1 MLRVYTGRGRLM
13 QAALSELLRRADART
28 QLVVVPK
35 QLTLQTERTL
45 LRDLNQRGSF
55 QIQVLSPERLCA
67 RIFDAAGQPE
77 GVRVDDRG
85 RVMLVRAAVRAA
97 GENLTLYRG
106 AERRRGFPERCAAQ
120 LERIRQAGVT
130 ADTLRA
136 CAADLSGTAR
146 LKLNDLS
153 YILEAYDVLI
163 KDRYQ
168 DGTSEFNAAIA
179 RAGEAAFL
187 RECAVWFH
195 GFDMMPPTLHGLI
208 ASVSAVTDAGLLL
221 PLENDERARDF
232 DAFLPMFRAL
242 EQLSIAARRLGAPM
256 ERVDVEEAENGDAA
270 RNGSAPAAPARELP
284 RTAAAIPSADASL
297 PQESARS
304 SAMSAAEHND
314 AHSRAAATLAA
325 EIPASPTFSPS
336 TSEIHLGGATA
347 FSSSGKSHRP
357 RLLVSVPPRKADLRR
372 LERELFA
379 FPAEPSA
386 GRAQSVQ
393 LTLLRDPKEECRF
406 AAALTRRL
414 VRQRGWRW
422 DDVTLLLRDPDAY
435 DAPLRAAFADYGVPL
450 FLSSSRSA
458 ARHAAPEFLLTA
470 LKALEKGFPAD
481 EMLALLR
488 TGMSPLNDDEADRF
502 SNYIVR
508 WGLRG
513 NRFLRPL
520 QRGTQAELDALEP
533 LRARL
538 AEPLVRLRDRLRR
551 SQTLTQQ
558 LTALFGLLTDAEVY
572 SKIQA
577 RMARLCE
584 ANLREIAGEEGQVWN
599 RMLGAMDQM
608 QALMGDAKLSMAE
621 LRETLT
627 ESLSAAV
634 LKPLPQSG
642 DAVLAQS
649 MDRACARPSKAIL
662 ILGAADRPVNDD
674 EGLLTP
680 SQKRVLS
687 DFAHA
692 YLGPDDADLSRLR
705 RFYLKSS
712 LGMATDYVSL
722 SCPLS
727 GSDGAA
733 QRPGAIFALIE
744 ALFPG
749 TQTRGGVAG
758 EPALERML
766 RSAPGA
772 ALSMAGRALCA
783 EAEGV
788 PLPEIDAS
796 ALSALRRSDAPAAK
810 TGLRRLSQAL
820 SRAESA
826 DALSPAAARA
836 LYGALSSLSIT
847 RLERFAAC
855 PFAFF
860 AQYGLKPERVDPFEL
875 NAKDEGTFFHSAV
888 NEFLLRS
895 MDDLGELTAEAA
907 GTRMDAVS
915 DLLLDAMRAS
925 GPLGDSAVALAERR
939 RLKSTAR
946 VCAAVLAEHMRGSRF
961 HTAALEQSFGRE
973 DGKKA
978 LTLPGGCVLEGRID
992 RIDEWRDGKTDYL
1005 RVIDFKRGGKSLK
1018 LSEAYYGLRLQLP
1031 IYLAAAQRRR
1041 DALSAGVYYF
1051 TLDEGIVDVQS
1062 ADPGA
1067 VEAERR
1073 KLFRMEGLMPGDPE
1087 LLKALSPA
1095 PADVLKLRTT
1105 ASGAL
1110 YKGSVTAEESDYRA
1124 LTECALRRAGEHL
1137 SRIRSGECAAA
1148 PARIEQ
1154 SNPCAWCDWHKIC
1167 LFDDRLDGARARKF
1181 KALPMDEALLK
1192 IKAENGAEEPEKL

>member
-1 MLRVYTGRGRLM
+1 MLRVYTGRGRLI

-153 YILEAYDVLI
+153 YILEAYCTLI
-163 KDRYQ
+163 EDRYQ
-168 DGTSEFNAAIA
+168 DGTSEFNAAILRA
-179 RAGEAAFL
+179 REAAFL

-208 ASVSAVTDAGLLL
+208 ASVGAVTDAGLLL
-221 PLENDERARDF
+221 PLENDEHARDF

-242 EQLSIAARRLGAPM
+242 EQLSIAAKRLSAPM
-256 ERVDVEEAENGDAA
+256 ERVDVEEA
-270 RNGSAPAAPARELP
+270 
-284 RTAAAIPSADASL
+284 
-297 PQESARS
+297 
-304 SAMSAAEHND
+304 AAED
-314 AHSRAAATLAA
+314 GVPPEHS
-325 EIPASPTFSPS
+325 SP
-336 TSEIHLGGATA
+336 
-347 FSSSGKSHRP
+347 RP
-357 RLLVSVPPRKADLRR
+357 RLRVSVPPRKADLRR

-488 TGMSPLNDDEADRF
+488 TGMSPLSDDEADRF

-572 SKIQA
+572 SKIQT

-662 ILGAADRPVNDD
+662 ILGAADRPVSDD

-733 QRPGAIFALIE
+733 QRPGAMFALIE

-766 RSAPGA
+766 RGAPGA

-796 ALSALRRSDAPAAK
+796 ALSALRRSDAPAARA
-810 TGLRRLSQAL
+810 GLRRLSQAL

-836 LYGALSSLSIT
+836 LYGALGSLSVT

-973 DGKKA
+973 DGKRA

-992 RIDEWRDGKTDYL
+992 RIDEWRDGETDYL

-1031 IYLAAAQRRR
+1031 VYLAAAQRRR

-1051 TLDEGIVDVQS
+1051 TLDEGIVDLQS

-1073 KLFRMEGLMPGDPE
+1073 KRFRMEGLMPSDPE

-1095 PADVLKLRTT
+1095 PAEVLKLRTT
-1105 ASGAL
+1105 ASGAP
-1110 YKGSVTAEESDYRA
+1110 YKGIVTAEESDYRA
-1124 LTECALRRAGEHL
+1124 LTECALRRAEEHL

-1148 PARIEQ
+1148 PARMEQ

-1167 LFDDRLDGARARKF
+1167 LFDDRLDGARARRLKS
-1181 KALPMDEALLK
+1181 LQPDEAMLK
-1192 IKAENGAEEPEKL
+1192 IKAENDGESREKL

>member
-153 YILEAYDVLI
+153 YILEAYGALI
-163 KDRYQ
+163 EDRYQ
-168 DGTSEFNAAIA
+168 DGTSEFNAAILRA
-179 RAGEAAFL
+179 REAAFL

-208 ASVSAVTDAGLLL
+208 ASVGAVTDAGLLL
-221 PLENDERARDF
+221 PLENDEHARDF

-242 EQLSIAARRLGAPM
+242 EQLSIAAKRLGAPM
-256 ERVDVEEAENGDAA
+256 ERVDVEEA
-270 RNGSAPAAPARELP
+270 
-284 RTAAAIPSADASL
+284 AAAEDASHEHFRE
-297 PQESARS
+297 PPEHS
-304 SAMSAAEHND
+304 S
-314 AHSRAAATLAA
+314 
-325 EIPASPTFSPS
+325 
-336 TSEIHLGGATA
+336 
-347 FSSSGKSHRP
+347 P

-488 TGMSPLNDDEADRF
+488 TGMSPLSDDEADRF

-520 QRGTQAELDALEP
+520 QRGAQAELDALEP

-733 QRPGAIFALIE
+733 QRPGAMFALIE

-788 PLPEIDAS
+788 PLPAMDAS
-796 ALSALRRSDAPAAK
+796 ALSALRRSGAPAAK
-810 TGLRRLSQAL
+810 AGLMRLSQAL

-836 LYGALSSLSIT
+836 LYGALGSLSVT

-875 NAKDEGTFFHSAV
+875 NTKDEGTFFHSAV

-973 DGKKA
+973 DGKRA

-992 RIDEWRDGKTDYL
+992 RIDEWRDGATDYL

-1051 TLDEGIVDVQS
+1051 TLDEGIVDLQNS
-1062 ADPGA
+1062 DPGA

-1073 KLFRMEGLMPGDPE
+1073 KRFRMEGLMPSDPE

-1095 PADVLKLRTT
+1095 PAEVLKLRTT
-1105 ASGAL
+1105 ASGAP

-1124 LTECALRRAGEHL
+1124 LTECALRRAEEHL

-1148 PARIEQ
+1148 PARMEQ
-1154 SNPCAWCDWHKIC
+1154 SNPCTWCDWHKIC
-1167 LFDDRLDGARARKF
+1167 LFDDRLDGARARRLKS
-1181 KALPMDEALLK
+1181 LQPDEAMLK
-1192 IKAENGAEEPEKL
+1192 IKSESDGESREKL

>member
-153 YILEAYDVLI
+153 YILEAYGALI
-163 KDRYQ
+163 EDRYQ
-168 DGTSEFNAAIA
+168 DGTSEFNAAILRA
-179 RAGEAAFL
+179 REAAFL

-208 ASVSAVTDAGLLL
+208 ASVGAVTDAGLLL
-221 PLENDERARDF
+221 PLENDERTRDF

-242 EQLSIAARRLGAPM
+242 EQLSIAAKRLGAPM
-256 ERVDVEEAENGDAA
+256 ERVDVEEA
-270 RNGSAPAAPARELP
+270 
-284 RTAAAIPSADASL
+284 
-297 PQESARS
+297 
-304 SAMSAAEHND
+304 AAEEDTSHEHFREPPE
-314 AHSRAAATLAA
+314 HS
-325 EIPASPTFSPS
+325 SP
-336 TSEIHLGGATA
+336 
-347 FSSSGKSHRP
+347 RP

-488 TGMSPLNDDEADRF
+488 TGMSPLSDDEADRF

-520 QRGTQAELDALEP
+520 QRGAQAELDALEP

-572 SKIQA
+572 SK
-577 RMARLCE
+577 ARLARRCE

-733 QRPGAIFALIE
+733 QRPGAMFALIE

-788 PLPEIDAS
+788 PLPAMDAS

-810 TGLRRLSQAL
+810 AGLRRLSQAL

-836 LYGALSSLSIT
+836 LYGALGSLSVT

-973 DGKKA
+973 DGKRA

-992 RIDEWRDGKTDYL
+992 RIDEWRDGATDYL

-1031 IYLAAAQRRR
+1031 VYLAAAQRRR

-1051 TLDEGIVDVQS
+1051 TLDEGIVDLQS
-1062 ADPGA
+1062 SDPGA
-1067 VEAERR
+1067 VETERR
-1073 KLFRMEGLMPGDPE
+1073 KRFRMEGLMPSDPE

-1095 PADVLKLRTT
+1095 PAEVLKLRTT
-1105 ASGAL
+1105 ASGAP

-1124 LTECALRRAGEHL
+1124 LTECALRRAEEHL

-1148 PARIEQ
+1148 PARMEQ
-1154 SNPCAWCDWHKIC
+1154 SNPCTWCDWHKIC
-1167 LFDDRLDGARARKF
+1167 LFDDRLDGARARRLKS
-1181 KALPMDEALLK
+1181 LQPDEAMLK
-1192 IKAENGAEEPEKL
+1192 IKSESDGESREKL

>member
-153 YILEAYDVLI
+153 YILETYGALI
-163 KDRYQ
+163 EDRYQ
-168 DGTSEFNAAIA
+168 DGTSEFNAAILRA
-179 RAGEAAFL
+179 REAAFL

-208 ASVSAVTDAGLLL
+208 ASVGAVTDAGLLL
-221 PLENDERARDF
+221 PLENDEHARDF

-242 EQLSIAARRLGAPM
+242 EQLSIAAKRLGAPM
-256 ERVDVEEAENGDAA
+256 ERVDVEEAAA
-270 RNGSAPAAPARELP
+270 EE
-284 RTAAAIPSADASL
+284 DASHEHFRE
-297 PQESARS
+297 PPEHS
-304 SAMSAAEHND
+304 SPH
-314 AHSRAAATLAA
+314 
-325 EIPASPTFSPS
+325 
-336 TSEIHLGGATA
+336 
-347 FSSSGKSHRP
+347 
-357 RLLVSVPPRKADLRR
+357 LLVSVPPRKADLRR

-488 TGMSPLNDDEADRF
+488 TGMSPLSDDEADRF
-502 SNYIVR
+502 SNYITR

-520 QRGTQAELDALEP
+520 QRGAQAELDALEP

-538 AEPLVRLRDRLRR
+538 AEPLVHLRDRLRR

-662 ILGAADRPVNDD
+662 ILGAADRLVNDD

-733 QRPGAIFALIE
+733 QRPGAMFALIE

-749 TQTRGGVAG
+749 TQTRGGVTG

-788 PLPEIDAS
+788 PLPAMDAS

-810 TGLRRLSQAL
+810 AGLMRLNQAL

-836 LYGALSSLSIT
+836 LYGALGSLSVT

-875 NAKDEGTFFHSAV
+875 NTKDEGTFFHSAV

-973 DGKKA
+973 DGKRA

-992 RIDEWRDGKTDYL
+992 RIDEWRDGATDYL

-1051 TLDEGIVDVQS
+1051 TLDEGIVDLQNS
-1062 ADPGA
+1062 DPGA

-1073 KLFRMEGLMPGDPE
+1073 KRFRMEGLMPSDPE

-1095 PADVLKLRTT
+1095 PAEVLKLRTT
-1105 ASGAL
+1105 ASGAP

-1124 LTECALRRAGEHL
+1124 LTECALRRAEEHL

-1148 PARIEQ
+1148 PARMEQ
-1154 SNPCAWCDWHKIC
+1154 SNPCTWCDWHKIC
-1167 LFDDRLDGARARKF
+1167 LFDDRLDGARARRLKS
-1181 KALPMDEALLK
+1181 LQPDEAMLK
-1192 IKAENGAEEPEKL
+1192 IKSESDGESREKL

>member
-153 YILEAYDVLI
+153 YILEAYSALI
-163 KDRYQ
+163 EDRYQ
-168 DGTSEFNAAIA
+168 DGTSEFNAAILRA
-179 RAGEAAFL
+179 REAAFL

-208 ASVSAVTDAGLLL
+208 ASVGAVTDAGLLL
-221 PLENDERARDF
+221 PLENDERTRDF

-242 EQLSIAARRLGAPM
+242 EQLSIAAKRLGAPM
-256 ERVDVEEAENGDAA
+256 ERVDVEEA
-270 RNGSAPAAPARELP
+270 
-284 RTAAAIPSADASL
+284 
-297 PQESARS
+297 
-304 SAMSAAEHND
+304 AAEEDTSHEHFREPPE
-314 AHSRAAATLAA
+314 HS
-325 EIPASPTFSPS
+325 SP
-336 TSEIHLGGATA
+336 
-347 FSSSGKSHRP
+347 RP

-488 TGMSPLNDDEADRF
+488 TGMSPLSDDEADRF

-520 QRGTQAELDALEP
+520 QRGAQAELDALEP

-692 YLGPDDADLSRLR
+692 YLGPNDADLSRLR

-733 QRPGAIFALIE
+733 QRPGAMFVLIE

-749 TQTRGGVAG
+749 TQTRGGVTG

-766 RSAPGA
+766 RSAPDA

-788 PLPEIDAS
+788 PLPAMDAS

-810 TGLRRLSQAL
+810 AGLMRLSQAL

-836 LYGALSSLSIT
+836 LYGALGSLSIT

-875 NAKDEGTFFHSAV
+875 NTKDEGTFFHSAV

-992 RIDEWRDGKTDYL
+992 RIDEWRDGATDYL

-1031 IYLAAAQRRR
+1031 VYLAAAQRRR

-1051 TLDEGIVDVQS
+1051 TLDEGIVDLQS
-1062 ADPGA
+1062 SDPGA

-1073 KLFRMEGLMPGDPE
+1073 KRFRMEGLMPSDPE

-1095 PADVLKLRTT
+1095 PAEVLKLRTT
-1105 ASGAL
+1105 ASGAP

-1124 LTECALRRAGEHL
+1124 LTECALRRAEEHL

-1148 PARIEQ
+1148 PARMEQ
-1154 SNPCAWCDWHKIC
+1154 SNPCTWCDWHKIC
-1167 LFDDRLDGARARKF
+1167 LFDDRLDGARARRLKS
-1181 KALPMDEALLK
+1181 LQPDEAMLK
-1192 IKAENGAEEPEKL
+1192 IKSESDGESREKL

>member
-130 ADTLRA
+130 ADMLRA

-153 YILEAYDVLI
+153 YILEAYGALI
-163 KDRYQ
+163 EDRYQ
-168 DGTSEFNAAIA
+168 DGTSEFNAAILRA
-179 RAGEAAFL
+179 REAAFL

-208 ASVSAVTDAGLLL
+208 ASVGAVTDAGLLL
-221 PLENDERARDF
+221 PLENDEHARDF

-242 EQLSIAARRLGAPM
+242 EQLSIAAKRLGAPM
-256 ERVDVEEAENGDAA
+256 ERVDVEEA
-270 RNGSAPAAPARELP
+270 
-284 RTAAAIPSADASL
+284 
-297 PQESARS
+297 
-304 SAMSAAEHND
+304 AAEEDTSHEHFRESPE
-314 AHSRAAATLAA
+314 HS
-325 EIPASPTFSPS
+325 SP
-336 TSEIHLGGATA
+336 
-347 FSSSGKSHRP
+347 RP

-488 TGMSPLNDDEADRF
+488 TGMSPLSDDEADRF
-502 SNYIVR
+502 SNYIIR

-520 QRGTQAELDALEP
+520 QRGAQAELDALEP
-533 LRARL
+533 LRAQL
-538 AEPLVRLRDRLRR
+538 AEPIVRLRDRLRR

-733 QRPGAIFALIE
+733 QRPGAMFALIE

-766 RSAPGA
+766 RGAPGA

-788 PLPEIDAS
+788 PLPATDAS
-796 ALSALRRSDAPAAK
+796 ALSALRRSDAPAARA
-810 TGLRRLSQAL
+810 GLRRLSQAL

-836 LYGALSSLSIT
+836 LYGALGSLSVT

-973 DGKKA
+973 DGKRA

-992 RIDEWRDGKTDYL
+992 RIDEWRDGATDYL

-1031 IYLAAAQRRR
+1031 VYLAAAQRRR

-1051 TLDEGIVDVQS
+1051 TLDEGIVDLQS

-1073 KLFRMEGLMPGDPE
+1073 KRFRMEGLMPSDPE

-1095 PADVLKLRTT
+1095 PAEVLKLRTT
-1105 ASGAL
+1105 ASGAP
-1110 YKGSVTAEESDYRA
+1110 YKGIVTAEESDYRA
-1124 LTECALRRAGEHL
+1124 LTECALRRAEEHL

-1148 PARIEQ
+1148 PARMEQ
-1154 SNPCAWCDWHKIC
+1154 SNPCTWCDWHKIC
-1167 LFDDRLDGARARKF
+1167 LFDDRLDGARARRLKS
-1181 KALPMDEALLK
+1181 LQPDEAMLK
-1192 IKAENGAEEPEKL
+1192 IKSESDGESREKL

>member
-153 YILEAYDVLI
+153 YILEAYGALI
-163 KDRYQ
+163 EDRYQ
-168 DGTSEFNAAIA
+168 DGTSEFNAAILRA
-179 RAGEAAFL
+179 REAAFL

-208 ASVSAVTDAGLLL
+208 ASVGAVTDAGLLL
-221 PLENDERARDF
+221 PLENNEHARDF

-242 EQLSIAARRLGAPM
+242 EQLSIAAKRLGAPM
-256 ERVDVEEAENGDAA
+256 ERVDVEEAAA
-270 RNGSAPAAPARELP
+270 EE
-284 RTAAAIPSADASL
+284 DASHEHFRE
-297 PQESARS
+297 PPEHS
-304 SAMSAAEHND
+304 S
-314 AHSRAAATLAA
+314 
-325 EIPASPTFSPS
+325 P
-336 TSEIHLGGATA
+336 
-347 FSSSGKSHRP
+347 RP

-488 TGMSPLNDDEADRF
+488 TGMSPLSDDEADRF
-502 SNYIVR
+502 SNYIIR

-520 QRGTQAELDALEP
+520 QRGAQVELDALEP

-538 AEPLVRLRDRLRR
+538 TEPLVRLRDRLRR

-733 QRPGAIFALIE
+733 QRPGAMFALIE

-749 TQTRGGVAG
+749 TQTRGGVTG

-788 PLPEIDAS
+788 PLPAMDAS

-810 TGLRRLSQAL
+810 AGLRRLSQAL
-820 SRAESA
+820 SRSESA
-826 DALSPAAARA
+826 DALSPAAALA
-836 LYGALSSLSIT
+836 LYGALGSLSVT

-860 AQYGLKPERVDPFEL
+860 AQHGLKPERVDPFEL
-875 NAKDEGTFFHSAV
+875 NTKDEGTFFHSAV

-973 DGKKA
+973 DGKRA

-992 RIDEWRDGKTDYL
+992 RIDEWRDGATDYL

-1031 IYLAAAQRRR
+1031 VYLAAAQRRR

-1051 TLDEGIVDVQS
+1051 TLDEGIVDLQS
-1062 ADPGA
+1062 SDPGA

-1073 KLFRMEGLMPGDPE
+1073 KRFRMEGLMPSDPE

-1095 PADVLKLRTT
+1095 PAEVLKLRTT
-1105 ASGAL
+1105 ASGAP

-1124 LTECALRRAGEHL
+1124 LTECALRRAEEHL

-1148 PARIEQ
+1148 PARMEQ

-1167 LFDDRLDGARARKF
+1167 LYDDRLDGARARRLKS
-1181 KALPMDEALLK
+1181 LQPDEAMLK
-1192 IKAENGAEEPEKL
+1192 IKSESDGESREKL

>member
-67 RIFDAAGQPE
+67 RIFDTAGQPE

-153 YILEAYDVLI
+153 YILEAYGALI
-163 KDRYQ
+163 EDRYQ
-168 DGTSEFNAAIA
+168 DGTSEFNAAILRA
-179 RAGEAAFL
+179 REAAFL

-208 ASVSAVTDAGLLL
+208 ASVGAVTDAGLLL
-221 PLENDERARDF
+221 PLENDEHARDF

-242 EQLSIAARRLGAPM
+242 EQLSIAAKRLGAPM
-256 ERVDVEEAENGDAA
+256 ERVDVEEDAA
-270 RNGSAPAAPARELP
+270 EE
-284 RTAAAIPSADASL
+284 DASHEHFRE
-297 PQESARS
+297 PPEHS
-304 SAMSAAEHND
+304 S
-314 AHSRAAATLAA
+314 
-325 EIPASPTFSPS
+325 P
-336 TSEIHLGGATA
+336 
-347 FSSSGKSHRP
+347 RP
-357 RLLVSVPPRKADLRR
+357 RLRVSVPPRKADLRR

-481 EMLALLR
+481 EMLALLH
-488 TGMSPLNDDEADRF
+488 TGMSPLSDDEADRF
-502 SNYIVR
+502 SNYIIR

-520 QRGTQAELDALEP
+520 QRGAQAELDALEP

-538 AEPLVRLRDRLRR
+538 TEPLVRLRDRLRR

-733 QRPGAIFALIE
+733 QRPGAMFALIE

-788 PLPEIDAS
+788 PLPAMDAS

-810 TGLRRLSQAL
+810 AGLRRLSQAL

-836 LYGALSSLSIT
+836 LYGALGSLSVT

-973 DGKKA
+973 DGKRA

-992 RIDEWRDGKTDYL
+992 RIDEWRDGATDYL

-1031 IYLAAAQRRR
+1031 VYLAAAQRRR

-1051 TLDEGIVDVQS
+1051 TLDEGIVDLQS
-1062 ADPGA
+1062 SDPGA

-1073 KLFRMEGLMPGDPE
+1073 KRFRMEGLMPSDPE

-1095 PADVLKLRTT
+1095 PAEVLKLRTT
-1105 ASGAL
+1105 ASGAP

-1124 LTECALRRAGEHL
+1124 LTECALRRAEEHL

-1148 PARIEQ
+1148 PARMEQ

-1167 LFDDRLDGARARKF
+1167 LFDDRLDGARARRLKS
-1181 KALPMDEALLK
+1181 LQPDEAMLK
-1192 IKAENGAEEPEKL
+1192 IKSESDGESREKL

>member
-1 MLRVYTGRGRLM
+1 MLRVYTGRGRLL

-97 GENLTLYRG
+97 GENLTLYQG

-153 YILEAYDVLI
+153 YILEAYGALI
-163 KDRYQ
+163 EDRYQ
-168 DGTSEFNAAIA
+168 DGTSEFNAAIL
-179 RAGEAAFL
+179 RTREAAFL

-208 ASVSAVTDAGLLL
+208 ASVGAVTDAGLLL
-221 PLENDERARDF
+221 PLENDEHARDF

-242 EQLSIAARRLGAPM
+242 EQLSVAAKRLGAPM
-256 ERVDVEEAENGDAA
+256 ERVDVEEDAA
-270 RNGSAPAAPARELP
+270 DE
-284 RTAAAIPSADASL
+284 DASHEHFRE
-297 PQESARS
+297 PPEHS
-304 SAMSAAEHND
+304 S
-314 AHSRAAATLAA
+314 
-325 EIPASPTFSPS
+325 P
-336 TSEIHLGGATA
+336 
-347 FSSSGKSHRP
+347 RP

-393 LTLLRDPKEECRF
+393 LALLRDPKEECRF

-488 TGMSPLNDDEADRF
+488 TGMSPLSDDEADRF

-520 QRGTQAELDALEP
+520 QRGAQAELDALEP

-733 QRPGAIFALIE
+733 QRPGAMFALIE

-788 PLPEIDAS
+788 PLPAMDAS

-810 TGLRRLSQAL
+810 AGLMRLSQAL

-836 LYGALSSLSIT
+836 LYGALGSLSVT

-875 NAKDEGTFFHSAV
+875 NTKDEGTFFHSAV

-973 DGKKA
+973 DGKRA

-992 RIDEWRDGKTDYL
+992 RIDEWRDGATDYL

-1031 IYLAAAQRRR
+1031 VYLAAAQRRR

-1051 TLDEGIVDVQS
+1051 TLDEGIVDLQS
-1062 ADPGA
+1062 SDPGA

-1073 KLFRMEGLMPGDPE
+1073 KRFRMEGLMPSDPE

-1095 PADVLKLRTT
+1095 PAEVLKLRTT
-1105 ASGAL
+1105 TSGAP

-1124 LTECALRRAGEHL
+1124 LTECALRRAEEHL

-1148 PARIEQ
+1148 PARMEQ

-1167 LFDDRLDGARARKF
+1167 LFDDRLDGARARRLKS
-1181 KALPMDEALLK
+1181 LQPDEAMLK
-1192 IKAENGAEEPEKL
+1192 IKSESDGESREKL

>member
-153 YILEAYDVLI
+153 YILEAYGALI
-163 KDRYQ
+163 EDRYQ
-168 DGTSEFNAAIA
+168 DGTSEFNAAILRA
-179 RAGEAAFL
+179 REAAFL

-208 ASVSAVTDAGLLL
+208 ASVGAVTDSGLLL
-221 PLENDERARDF
+221 PLENDEHARDF

-242 EQLSIAARRLGAPM
+242 EQLSIAAKRLGAPM
-256 ERVDVEEAENGDAA
+256 ERVDVEEA
-270 RNGSAPAAPARELP
+270 
-284 RTAAAIPSADASL
+284 AAAEDASHEHFRE
-297 PQESARS
+297 PPEHS
-304 SAMSAAEHND
+304 S
-314 AHSRAAATLAA
+314 L
-325 EIPASPTFSPS
+325 
-336 TSEIHLGGATA
+336 
-347 FSSSGKSHRP
+347 RP

-386 GRAQSVQ
+386 GMAQSVQ

-488 TGMSPLNDDEADRF
+488 TGMSLLSDDEADRF

-520 QRGTQAELDALEP
+520 QRGAQAELDALEP

-621 LRETLT
+621 LRQTLT

-692 YLGPDDADLSRLR
+692 YLGPNDADLSRLR

-733 QRPGAIFALIE
+733 QRPGAMFVLIE

-749 TQTRGGVAG
+749 TQTRGGVTG

-766 RSAPGA
+766 RSAPDA

-788 PLPEIDAS
+788 PLPAMDAS

-810 TGLRRLSQAL
+810 AGLMRLSQAL

-836 LYGALSSLSIT
+836 LYGALGSLSVT

-875 NAKDEGTFFHSAV
+875 NTKDEGTFFHSAV

-992 RIDEWRDGKTDYL
+992 RIDEWRDGATDYL

-1031 IYLAAAQRRR
+1031 VYLAAAQRRR

-1051 TLDEGIVDVQS
+1051 TLDEGIVDLQS
-1062 ADPGA
+1062 SDPGA

-1073 KLFRMEGLMPGDPE
+1073 KRFRMEGLMPSDPE

-1095 PADVLKLRTT
+1095 PAEVLKLRTT
-1105 ASGAL
+1105 ASGAP

-1124 LTECALRRAGEHL
+1124 LTECALRRAEEHL

-1148 PARIEQ
+1148 PARMEQ
-1154 SNPCAWCDWHKIC
+1154 SNPCTWCDWHKIC
-1167 LFDDRLDGARARKF
+1167 LFDDRLDGARARRLKS
-1181 KALPMDEALLK
+1181 LQPDEAMLK
-1192 IKAENGAEEPEKL
+1192 IKSESDGESREKL

>member
-153 YILEAYDVLI
+153 YILEAYGALI
-163 KDRYQ
+163 EDRYQ
-168 DGTSEFNAAIA
+168 DGTSEFNAAILRA
-179 RAGEAAFL
+179 REAAFL

-208 ASVSAVTDAGLLL
+208 ASVGAVTDAGLLL
-221 PLENDERARDF
+221 PLENDEHARDF

-242 EQLSIAARRLGAPM
+242 EQLSIAAKRLGAPM
-256 ERVDVEEAENGDAA
+256 ERVDVEEDAA
-270 RNGSAPAAPARELP
+270 EE
-284 RTAAAIPSADASL
+284 DASHEHFRE
-297 PQESARS
+297 PPEHS
-304 SAMSAAEHND
+304 S
-314 AHSRAAATLAA
+314 
-325 EIPASPTFSPS
+325 P
-336 TSEIHLGGATA
+336 
-347 FSSSGKSHRP
+347 RP

-488 TGMSPLNDDEADRF
+488 TGMSPLSDDEADRF

-520 QRGTQAELDALEP
+520 QRGAQAELDALEP

-538 AEPLVRLRDRLRR
+538 TEPLVRLRDRLRR

-733 QRPGAIFALIE
+733 QRPGAMFALIE

-788 PLPEIDAS
+788 PLPAMDAS

-810 TGLRRLSQAL
+810 AGLMRLSQAL

-836 LYGALSSLSIT
+836 LYGALGSLSVT

-875 NAKDEGTFFHSAV
+875 NTKDEGTFFHSAV

-973 DGKKA
+973 DGKRA

-992 RIDEWRDGKTDYL
+992 RIDEWRDGATDYL

-1031 IYLAAAQRRR
+1031 VYLAAAQRRR

-1051 TLDEGIVDVQS
+1051 TLDEGIVDLQS
-1062 ADPGA
+1062 SDPGA

-1073 KLFRMEGLMPGDPE
+1073 KRFRMEGLMPSDPE

-1095 PADVLKLRTT
+1095 PAEVLKLRTT
-1105 ASGAL
+1105 ASGAP

-1124 LTECALRRAGEHL
+1124 LTECALRRAEEHL

-1148 PARIEQ
+1148 PARMEQ
-1154 SNPCAWCDWHKIC
+1154 SNPCTWCDWHKIC
-1167 LFDDRLDGARARKF
+1167 LFDDRLDGARARRLKS
-1181 KALPMDEALLK
+1181 LQPDEAMLK
-1192 IKAENGAEEPEKL
+1192 IKSESDGESREKL

>member
-153 YILEAYDVLI
+153 YILEAYGALI
-163 KDRYQ
+163 EDRYQ
-168 DGTSEFNAAIA
+168 DGTSEFNAAILRA
-179 RAGEAAFL
+179 REAAFL

-208 ASVSAVTDAGLLL
+208 ASVGAVTDAGLLL

-242 EQLSIAARRLGAPM
+242 EQLSIAAKRLGAPM
-256 ERVDVEEAENGDAA
+256 ERVDVEEAAA
-270 RNGSAPAAPARELP
+270 EE
-284 RTAAAIPSADASL
+284 DASHEHFRE
-297 PQESARS
+297 PPEHS
-304 SAMSAAEHND
+304 S
-314 AHSRAAATLAA
+314 
-325 EIPASPTFSPS
+325 P
-336 TSEIHLGGATA
+336 
-347 FSSSGKSHRP
+347 RP

-488 TGMSPLNDDEADRF
+488 TGMSPLSDDEADRF

-520 QRGTQAELDALEP
+520 QRGAQVELDALEP

-538 AEPLVRLRDRLRR
+538 TEPLVRLRDRLRR

-733 QRPGAIFALIE
+733 QRPGAMFALIE

-788 PLPEIDAS
+788 PLPAMDAS

-810 TGLRRLSQAL
+810 AGLMRLSQAL

-836 LYGALSSLSIT
+836 LYGALGSLSVT

-875 NAKDEGTFFHSAV
+875 NTKDEGTFFHSAV

-973 DGKKA
+973 DGKRA

-992 RIDEWRDGKTDYL
+992 RIDEWRDGATDYL

-1031 IYLAAAQRRR
+1031 VYLAAAQRRR

-1051 TLDEGIVDVQS
+1051 TLDEGIVDLQS
-1062 ADPGA
+1062 SDPGA

-1073 KLFRMEGLMPGDPE
+1073 KRFRMEGLMPSDPE

-1095 PADVLKLRTT
+1095 PAEVLKLRTT
-1105 ASGAL
+1105 ASGAP
-1110 YKGSVTAEESDYRA
+1110 YKGSVTAKESDYRA
-1124 LTECALRRAGEHL
+1124 LTECALRRAEEHL

-1148 PARIEQ
+1148 PARMEQ
-1154 SNPCAWCDWHKIC
+1154 SNPCTWCDWHKIC
-1167 LFDDRLDGARARKF
+1167 LFDDRLDGARARRLKS
-1181 KALPMDEALLK
+1181 LQPDEAMLK
-1192 IKAENGAEEPEKL
+1192 IKSESDGESREKL

>member
-153 YILEAYDVLI
+153 YILEAYGALI
-163 KDRYQ
+163 EDRYQ
-168 DGTSEFNAAIA
+168 DGTSEFNAAILRA
-179 RAGEAAFL
+179 REAAFL

-208 ASVSAVTDAGLLL
+208 ASVGAVTDAGLLL
-221 PLENDERARDF
+221 PLENDEHARDF

-242 EQLSIAARRLGAPM
+242 EQLSIAAKRLGAPM
-256 ERVDVEEAENGDAA
+256 ERVDVEEA
-270 RNGSAPAAPARELP
+270 
-284 RTAAAIPSADASL
+284 AAAEDASHEHFRE
-297 PQESARS
+297 PPEHS
-304 SAMSAAEHND
+304 S
-314 AHSRAAATLAA
+314 
-325 EIPASPTFSPS
+325 P
-336 TSEIHLGGATA
+336 
-347 FSSSGKSHRP
+347 RP
-357 RLLVSVPPRKADLRR
+357 RLWVSVPPRKADLRR

-488 TGMSPLNDDEADRF
+488 TGMSPLSDDEADRF
-502 SNYIVR
+502 SNYIIR

-520 QRGTQAELDALEP
+520 QRGAQAELDALEP

-621 LRETLT
+621 LRQTLT

-692 YLGPDDADLSRLR
+692 YLGPNDADLSRLR

-733 QRPGAIFALIE
+733 QRPGAMFVLIE

-749 TQTRGGVAG
+749 TQTRGGVTG

-766 RSAPGA
+766 RSAPDA

-788 PLPEIDAS
+788 PLPAMDAS

-810 TGLRRLSQAL
+810 AGLMRLSQAL

-836 LYGALSSLSIT
+836 LYGALGSLSVT

-875 NAKDEGTFFHSAV
+875 NTKDEGTFFHSAV

-992 RIDEWRDGKTDYL
+992 RIDEWRDGATDYL

-1031 IYLAAAQRRR
+1031 VYLAAAQRRR

-1051 TLDEGIVDVQS
+1051 TLDEGIVDLQS
-1062 ADPGA
+1062 SDPGA

-1073 KLFRMEGLMPGDPE
+1073 KRFRMEGLMPSDPE

-1095 PADVLKLRTT
+1095 PAEVLKLRTT
-1105 ASGAL
+1105 ASGAP

-1124 LTECALRRAGEHL
+1124 LTECALRRAEEHL

-1148 PARIEQ
+1148 PARMEQ
-1154 SNPCAWCDWHKIC
+1154 SNPCTWCDWHKIC
-1167 LFDDRLDGARARKF
+1167 LFDDRLDGARARRLKS
-1181 KALPMDEALLK
+1181 LQPDEAMLK
-1192 IKAENGAEEPEKL
+1192 IKSESDGESREKL

>member
-45 LRDLNQRGSF
+45 LRDLNQRGSL

-153 YILEAYDVLI
+153 YILEAYGALI
-163 KDRYQ
+163 EDRYQ
-168 DGTSEFNAAIA
+168 DGTSEFNAAILRA
-179 RAGEAAFL
+179 REAAFL

-208 ASVSAVTDAGLLL
+208 ASVGAVTDAGLLL
-221 PLENDERARDF
+221 PLENDEHARDF

-242 EQLSIAARRLGAPM
+242 EQLSIAAKRLGAPM
-256 ERVDVEEAENGDAA
+256 ERVDVEEDAA
-270 RNGSAPAAPARELP
+270 EE
-284 RTAAAIPSADASL
+284 DASHEHFRE
-297 PQESARS
+297 PPEHS
-304 SAMSAAEHND
+304 S
-314 AHSRAAATLAA
+314 
-325 EIPASPTFSPS
+325 
-336 TSEIHLGGATA
+336 
-347 FSSSGKSHRP
+347 P

-386 GRAQSVQ
+386 ERAQSVQ

-488 TGMSPLNDDEADRF
+488 TGMSPLSDDEADRF

-520 QRGTQAELDALEP
+520 QRGAQAELDALEP

-538 AEPLVRLRDRLRR
+538 TEPLVRLRDRLRR

-733 QRPGAIFALIE
+733 QRPGAMFALIE

-788 PLPEIDAS
+788 PLPAMDAS

-810 TGLRRLSQAL
+810 AGLMRLSQAL

-836 LYGALSSLSIT
+836 LYGALGSLSVT

-875 NAKDEGTFFHSAV
+875 NTKDEGTFFHSAV

-992 RIDEWRDGKTDYL
+992 RIDEWRDGATDYL

-1051 TLDEGIVDVQS
+1051 TLDEGIVDLQNS
-1062 ADPGA
+1062 DPGA

-1073 KLFRMEGLMPGDPE
+1073 KRFRMEGLMPSDPE

-1095 PADVLKLRTT
+1095 PAEVLKLRTT
-1105 ASGAL
+1105 ASGAP

-1124 LTECALRRAGEHL
+1124 LTECALRRAEEHL

-1148 PARIEQ
+1148 PARMEQ
-1154 SNPCAWCDWHKIC
+1154 SNPCTWCDWHKIC
-1167 LFDDRLDGARARKF
+1167 LFDDRLDGARARRLKS
-1181 KALPMDEALLK
+1181 LQPDEAMLK
-1192 IKAENGAEEPEKL
+1192 IKSESDGESREKL

>member
-1 MLRVYTGRGRLM
+1 MLRVYTGCGRLM

-97 GENLTLYRG
+97 GENVTHSRG

-120 LERIRQAGVT
+120 RERIRQAGGSD
-130 ADTLRA
+130 AALRA

-153 YILEAYDVLI
+153 YILEAYGALI
-163 KDRYQ
+163 EDRYQ
-168 DGTSEFNAAIA
+168 DGTSEFNAAILRA
-179 RAGEAAFL
+179 REAAFL

-208 ASVSAVTDAGLLL
+208 ASVGAVTDAGLLL
-221 PLENDERARDF
+221 PLENDEHARDF

-242 EQLSIAARRLGAPM
+242 EQLSIAAKRLGAPM
-256 ERVDVEEAENGDAA
+256 ERVDVEEDAA
-270 RNGSAPAAPARELP
+270 EE
-284 RTAAAIPSADASL
+284 DASHEHFRE
-297 PQESARS
+297 PPEHS
-304 SAMSAAEHND
+304 S
-314 AHSRAAATLAA
+314 
-325 EIPASPTFSPS
+325 
-336 TSEIHLGGATA
+336 
-347 FSSSGKSHRP
+347 P

-386 GRAQSVQ
+386 ERAQSVQ

-488 TGMSPLNDDEADRF
+488 TGMSPLSDDEADRF

-520 QRGTQAELDALEP
+520 QRGAQAELDALEP

-538 AEPLVRLRDRLRR
+538 TEPLVRLRDRLRR

-733 QRPGAIFALIE
+733 QRPGAMFALIE

-788 PLPEIDAS
+788 PLPAMDAS

-810 TGLRRLSQAL
+810 AGLMRLSQAL

-836 LYGALSSLSIT
+836 LYGALGSLSVT

-875 NAKDEGTFFHSAV
+875 NTKDEGTFFHSAV

-973 DGKKA
+973 DGKRA

-992 RIDEWRDGKTDYL
+992 RIDEWRDGATDYL

-1031 IYLAAAQRRR
+1031 VYLAAAQRRR

-1051 TLDEGIVDVQS
+1051 TLDEGIVDLQS
-1062 ADPGA
+1062 SDPGA

-1073 KLFRMEGLMPGDPE
+1073 KRFRMEGLMPSDPE

-1095 PADVLKLRTT
+1095 PAEVLKLRTT
-1105 ASGAL
+1105 ASGAP

-1124 LTECALRRAGEHL
+1124 LTECALRRAEEHL

-1148 PARIEQ
+1148 PARMEQ
-1154 SNPCAWCDWHKIC
+1154 SNPCTWCDWHKIC
-1167 LFDDRLDGARARKF
+1167 LFDDRLDGARARRLKS
-1181 KALPMDEALLK
+1181 LQPDEAMLK
-1192 IKAENGAEEPEKL
+1192 IKSESDGESREKL

>member
-153 YILEAYDVLI
+153 YILEAYGALI
-163 KDRYQ
+163 EDRYQ
-168 DGTSEFNAAIA
+168 DGTSEFNAAILRA
-179 RAGEAAFL
+179 REAAFL

-208 ASVSAVTDAGLLL
+208 ASVGAVTDAGLLL
-221 PLENDERARDF
+221 PLENDERTRDF

-242 EQLSIAARRLGAPM
+242 EQLSIAAKRLGAPM
-256 ERVDVEEAENGDAA
+256 ERVDVEEA
-270 RNGSAPAAPARELP
+270 
-284 RTAAAIPSADASL
+284 
-297 PQESARS
+297 
-304 SAMSAAEHND
+304 AAEEDTSHEHFREPPE
-314 AHSRAAATLAA
+314 HS
-325 EIPASPTFSPS
+325 SP
-336 TSEIHLGGATA
+336 
-347 FSSSGKSHRP
+347 RP

-488 TGMSPLNDDEADRF
+488 TGMSPLSDDEADRF

-520 QRGTQAELDALEP
+520 QRGAQAELDALEP

-733 QRPGAIFALIE
+733 QRPGAMFALIE

-788 PLPEIDAS
+788 PLPAMDAS

-810 TGLRRLSQAL
+810 AGLRRLSQAL

-836 LYGALSSLSIT
+836 LYGALGSLSVT

-973 DGKKA
+973 DGKRA

-992 RIDEWRDGKTDYL
+992 RIDEWRDGATDYL

-1031 IYLAAAQRRR
+1031 VYLAAAQRRR

-1051 TLDEGIVDVQS
+1051 TLDEGIVDLQS
-1062 ADPGA
+1062 SDPGA
-1067 VEAERR
+1067 VETERR
-1073 KLFRMEGLMPGDPE
+1073 KRFRMEGLMPSDPE

-1095 PADVLKLRTT
+1095 PAEVLKLRTT
-1105 ASGAL
+1105 ASGAP

-1124 LTECALRRAGEHL
+1124 LTECALRRAEEHL

-1148 PARIEQ
+1148 PARMEQ
-1154 SNPCAWCDWHKIC
+1154 SNPCTWCDWHKIC
-1167 LFDDRLDGARARKF
+1167 LFDDRLDGARARWLKS
-1181 KALPMDEALLK
+1181 LQPDEAMLK
-1192 IKAENGAEEPEKL
+1192 IKSECDGESREKL

>member
-97 GENLTLYRG
+97 DENLTLYRG

-153 YILEAYDVLI
+153 YILEAYGALI
-163 KDRYQ
+163 EDRYQ
-168 DGTSEFNAAIA
+168 DGTSEFNAAILRA
-179 RAGEAAFL
+179 REAAFL

-208 ASVSAVTDAGLLL
+208 ASVGAVTDAGLLL
-221 PLENDERARDF
+221 PLENDEHARDF

-242 EQLSIAARRLGAPM
+242 EQLSIAAKRLGAPM
-256 ERVDVEEAENGDAA
+256 ERVDVEEAAA
-270 RNGSAPAAPARELP
+270 EE
-284 RTAAAIPSADASL
+284 DASHEHFRK
-297 PQESARS
+297 PPEHS
-304 SAMSAAEHND
+304 S
-314 AHSRAAATLAA
+314 
-325 EIPASPTFSPS
+325 P
-336 TSEIHLGGATA
+336 
-347 FSSSGKSHRP
+347 RP
-357 RLLVSVPPRKADLRR
+357 RLLVNVPPRKADLRR

-488 TGMSPLNDDEADRF
+488 TGMSPLSDDEADRF

-520 QRGTQAELDALEP
+520 QRGAQAELDALEP

-733 QRPGAIFALIE
+733 QRPGAMFALIE

-749 TQTRGGVAG
+749 MQTRGGVTG

-788 PLPEIDAS
+788 PLPAMDAS

-810 TGLRRLSQAL
+810 AGLMRLNQAL

-836 LYGALSSLSIT
+836 LYGALGSLSVT

-875 NAKDEGTFFHSAV
+875 NTKDEGTFFHSAV

-973 DGKKA
+973 DGKRA

-992 RIDEWRDGKTDYL
+992 RIDEWRDGATDYL

-1031 IYLAAAQRRR
+1031 VYLAAAQRRR

-1051 TLDEGIVDVQS
+1051 TLDEGIVDLQS
-1062 ADPGA
+1062 SDPGA

-1073 KLFRMEGLMPGDPE
+1073 KRFRMEGLMPSDPE

-1095 PADVLKLRTT
+1095 PAEVLKLRTT
-1105 ASGAL
+1105 ASGAP

-1124 LTECALRRAGEHL
+1124 LTECALRRAEEHL

-1148 PARIEQ
+1148 PARMEQ

-1167 LFDDRLDGARARKF
+1167 LFDDRLDGARARRLKS
-1181 KALPMDEALLK
+1181 LQPDEAMLK
-1192 IKAENGAEEPEKL
+1192 IKSESDGESREKL

>member
-153 YILEAYDVLI
+153 YILEAYGALI
-163 KDRYQ
+163 EDRYQ
-168 DGTSEFNAAIA
+168 DGTSEFNAAILRA
-179 RAGEAAFL
+179 REAAFL

-208 ASVSAVTDAGLLL
+208 ASVGAVTDAGLLL
-221 PLENDERARDF
+221 PLENDEHARDF

-242 EQLSIAARRLGAPM
+242 EQLSIAAKRLGAPM
-256 ERVDVEEAENGDAA
+256 ERVDVEEAAA
-270 RNGSAPAAPARELP
+270 EE
-284 RTAAAIPSADASL
+284 DASHEHFRE
-297 PQESARS
+297 PPEHS
-304 SAMSAAEHND
+304 S
-314 AHSRAAATLAA
+314 
-325 EIPASPTFSPS
+325 P
-336 TSEIHLGGATA
+336 
-347 FSSSGKSHRP
+347 RP
-357 RLLVSVPPRKADLRR
+357 RLLVSIPPRKADLRR

-488 TGMSPLNDDEADRF
+488 TGMSPLSDDEADRF

-520 QRGTQAELDALEP
+520 QRGAQAELDALEP

-733 QRPGAIFALIE
+733 QRPGAMFALIE

-749 TQTRGGVAG
+749 TQTRGGVTG

-788 PLPEIDAS
+788 PLPAMDAS

-810 TGLRRLSQAL
+810 AGLMRLSQAL

-836 LYGALSSLSIT
+836 LYGALGSLSVT

-875 NAKDEGTFFHSAV
+875 NTKDEGTFFHSAV

-973 DGKKA
+973 DGKRA

-992 RIDEWRDGKTDYL
+992 RIDEWRDGATDYL

-1031 IYLAAAQRRR
+1031 VYLAAAQRRR

-1051 TLDEGIVDVQS
+1051 TLDEGIVDLQS
-1062 ADPGA
+1062 SDPGA

-1073 KLFRMEGLMPGDPE
+1073 KRFRMEGLMPSDPE

-1095 PADVLKLRTT
+1095 PAEVLKLRTT
-1105 ASGAL
+1105 ASGAP

-1124 LTECALRRAGEHL
+1124 LTECALRRAEEHL

-1148 PARIEQ
+1148 PARMEQ
-1154 SNPCAWCDWHKIC
+1154 SNPCTWCDWHKIC
-1167 LFDDRLDGARARKF
+1167 LFDDRLDGARARRLKS
-1181 KALPMDEALLK
+1181 LQPDEAMLK
-1192 IKAENGAEEPEKL
+1192 IKSESDGESREKL

>member
-153 YILEAYDVLI
+153 YILEAYGALI
-163 KDRYQ
+163 EDRYQ
-168 DGTSEFNAAIA
+168 DGTSEFNAAILRA
-179 RAGEAAFL
+179 REAAFL

-208 ASVSAVTDAGLLL
+208 ASVGAVTDAGLLL
-221 PLENDERARDF
+221 PLENDEHARDF

-242 EQLSIAARRLGAPM
+242 EQLSIAAKRLGAPM
-256 ERVDVEEAENGDAA
+256 ERVDVEEDAA
-270 RNGSAPAAPARELP
+270 EE
-284 RTAAAIPSADASL
+284 DASDEHICST
-297 PQESARS
+297 PEHS
-304 SAMSAAEHND
+304 S
-314 AHSRAAATLAA
+314 
-325 EIPASPTFSPS
+325 P
-336 TSEIHLGGATA
+336 
-347 FSSSGKSHRP
+347 RP
-357 RLLVSVPPRKADLRR
+357 CLRVSVPPRKADLRR

-488 TGMSPLNDDEADRF
+488 TGMSPLSDDEADRF

-520 QRGTQAELDALEP
+520 QRGAQAELDALEP

-733 QRPGAIFALIE
+733 QRPGAMFALIE

-788 PLPEIDAS
+788 PLPAMDAS

-810 TGLRRLSQAL
+810 AGLRRLSQAL

-836 LYGALSSLSIT
+836 LYGALGSLSVT

-875 NAKDEGTFFHSAV
+875 NTKDEGTFFHSAV

-946 VCAAVLAEHMRGSRF
+946 MCAAVLAEHMRGSRF

-973 DGKKA
+973 DGKRA

-992 RIDEWRDGKTDYL
+992 RIDEWRDGATDYL

-1031 IYLAAAQRRR
+1031 VYLAAAQRRR

-1051 TLDEGIVDVQS
+1051 TLDEGIVDLQS
-1062 ADPGA
+1062 SDPGA

-1073 KLFRMEGLMPGDPE
+1073 KRFRMEGLMPSDPE

-1095 PADVLKLRTT
+1095 PAEVLKLRTT
-1105 ASGAL
+1105 ASGAP

-1124 LTECALRRAGEHL
+1124 LTECALRRAEEHL

-1148 PARIEQ
+1148 PARMEQ

-1167 LFDDRLDGARARKF
+1167 LFDDRLDGARARRLKS
-1181 KALPMDEALLK
+1181 LQPDEAMLK
-1192 IKAENGAEEPEKL
+1192 IKSESDGESREKL

>member
-153 YILEAYDVLI
+153 YILEAYGALI
-163 KDRYQ
+163 EDRYQ
-168 DGTSEFNAAIA
+168 DGTSEFNAAILRA
-179 RAGEAAFL
+179 REAAFL

-208 ASVSAVTDAGLLL
+208 ASVGAVTDAGLLL
-221 PLENDERARDF
+221 PLENDEHARDF

-256 ERVDVEEAENGDAA
+256 ERVDVEEAAA
-270 RNGSAPAAPARELP
+270 
-284 RTAAAIPSADASL
+284 ADASHEHFRE
-297 PQESARS
+297 PPEHS
-304 SAMSAAEHND
+304 S
-314 AHSRAAATLAA
+314 
-325 EIPASPTFSPS
+325 P
-336 TSEIHLGGATA
+336 
-347 FSSSGKSHRP
+347 RP

-488 TGMSPLNDDEADRF
+488 TGMSPLSDDEADRF

-520 QRGTQAELDALEP
+520 QRGAQAELDALEP

-733 QRPGAIFALIE
+733 QRPGAMFALIE

-788 PLPEIDAS
+788 PLPAMDAS

-810 TGLRRLSQAL
+810 AGLMRLSQAL

-836 LYGALSSLSIT
+836 LYGALGSLSVT

-973 DGKKA
+973 DGKRA

-992 RIDEWRDGKTDYL
+992 RIDEWRDGATDYL

-1031 IYLAAAQRRR
+1031 VYLAAAQRRR

-1051 TLDEGIVDVQS
+1051 TLDEGIVDLQS
-1062 ADPGA
+1062 SDPGA

-1073 KLFRMEGLMPGDPE
+1073 KRFRMEGLMPSDPE

-1095 PADVLKLRTT
+1095 PAEVLKLRTT
-1105 ASGAL
+1105 ASGAP

-1124 LTECALRRAGEHL
+1124 LTECALRRAEEHL

-1148 PARIEQ
+1148 PARMEQ

-1167 LFDDRLDGARARKF
+1167 LFDDRLDGARARRLKS
-1181 KALPMDEALLK
+1181 LQPDEAMLK
-1192 IKAENGAEEPEKL
+1192 IKSESDGESREKL

>member
-1 MLRVYTGRGRLM
+1 MLRVYTGRGRLL

-97 GENLTLYRG
+97 GENLTLYQG

-153 YILEAYDVLI
+153 YILEAYGALI
-163 KDRYQ
+163 EDRYQ
-168 DGTSEFNAAIA
+168 DGTSEFNAAIL
-179 RAGEAAFL
+179 RTREAAFL

-208 ASVSAVTDAGLLL
+208 ASVGAVTDAGLLL
-221 PLENDERARDF
+221 PLENDEHARDF

-242 EQLSIAARRLGAPM
+242 EQLSVAAKRLGAPM
-256 ERVDVEEAENGDAA
+256 ERVDVEEDAA
-270 RNGSAPAAPARELP
+270 DE
-284 RTAAAIPSADASL
+284 DASHEHFRE
-297 PQESARS
+297 PPEHS
-304 SAMSAAEHND
+304 S
-314 AHSRAAATLAA
+314 
-325 EIPASPTFSPS
+325 P
-336 TSEIHLGGATA
+336 
-347 FSSSGKSHRP
+347 RP

-393 LTLLRDPKEECRF
+393 LALLRDPKEECRF

-488 TGMSPLNDDEADRF
+488 TGMSPLSDDEADRF

-520 QRGTQAELDALEP
+520 QRGAQAELDALEP

-733 QRPGAIFALIE
+733 QRPGAMFALIE

-788 PLPEIDAS
+788 PLPAMDAS

-810 TGLRRLSQAL
+810 AGLRRLSQAL

-836 LYGALSSLSIT
+836 LYGALGSLSVT

-875 NAKDEGTFFHSAV
+875 NTKDEGTFFHSAV

-973 DGKKA
+973 DGKRA

-992 RIDEWRDGKTDYL
+992 RIDEWRDGATDYL

-1031 IYLAAAQRRR
+1031 VYLAAAQRRR

-1051 TLDEGIVDVQS
+1051 TLDEGIVDLQS
-1062 ADPGA
+1062 SDPGA

-1073 KLFRMEGLMPGDPE
+1073 KRFRMEGLMPSDPE

-1095 PADVLKLRTT
+1095 PAEVLKLRTT
-1105 ASGAL
+1105 ASGAP

-1124 LTECALRRAGEHL
+1124 LTECALRRAEEHL

-1148 PARIEQ
+1148 PARMEQ
-1154 SNPCAWCDWHKIC
+1154 SNPCTWCDWHKIC
-1167 LFDDRLDGARARKF
+1167 LFDDRLDGARARRLKS
-1181 KALPMDEALLK
+1181 LQPDEAMLK
-1192 IKAENGAEEPEKL
+1192 IKSESDGESREKL

>member
-106 AERRRGFPERCAAQ
+106 AERRRGFLERCAAQ

-153 YILEAYDVLI
+153 YILEAYGALI
-163 KDRYQ
+163 EDRYQ
-168 DGTSEFNAAIA
+168 DGTSEFNAAILRA
-179 RAGEAAFL
+179 REAAFL

-208 ASVSAVTDAGLLL
+208 ASVGAVTDVGLLL
-221 PLENDERARDF
+221 PLENDEHARDF

-242 EQLSIAARRLGAPM
+242 EQLSIAAKRLGAPM
-256 ERVDVEEAENGDAA
+256 ERVDVEEAAA
-270 RNGSAPAAPARELP
+270 EE
-284 RTAAAIPSADASL
+284 DASHEHFRE
-297 PQESARS
+297 PPEHS
-304 SAMSAAEHND
+304 S
-314 AHSRAAATLAA
+314 
-325 EIPASPTFSPS
+325 P
-336 TSEIHLGGATA
+336 
-347 FSSSGKSHRP
+347 RP
-357 RLLVSVPPRKADLRR
+357 RLRVSVPPRKADLRR

-488 TGMSPLNDDEADRF
+488 TGMSPLSDDEADRF
-502 SNYIVR
+502 SNYIIR

-520 QRGTQAELDALEP
+520 QRGAQAELDALEP

-733 QRPGAIFALIE
+733 QRPGAMFALIE

-749 TQTRGGVAG
+749 TQTRGGVTG

-788 PLPEIDAS
+788 PLPAMDAS
-796 ALSALRRSDAPAAK
+796 ALSALRRSGAPAAK
-810 TGLRRLSQAL
+810 AGLRRLSQAL

-836 LYGALSSLSIT
+836 LYGALGSLSVT

-875 NAKDEGTFFHSAV
+875 NTKDEGTFFHSAV

-973 DGKKA
+973 DGKRA

-992 RIDEWRDGKTDYL
+992 RIDEWRDGATDYL

-1031 IYLAAAQRRR
+1031 VYLAAAQRRR

-1051 TLDEGIVDVQS
+1051 TLDEGIVDLQS
-1062 ADPGA
+1062 SDPGA

-1073 KLFRMEGLMPGDPE
+1073 KRFRMEGLMPSDPE

-1095 PADVLKLRTT
+1095 PAEVLKLRTT
-1105 ASGAL
+1105 ASGAP

-1124 LTECALRRAGEHL
+1124 LTECALRRAEEHL

-1148 PARIEQ
+1148 PARMEQ

-1167 LFDDRLDGARARKF
+1167 LFDDRLDGARARRLKS
-1181 KALPMDEALLK
+1181 LQPDEAMLK
-1192 IKAENGAEEPEKL
+1192 IKSESDGESREKL

>member
-153 YILEAYDVLI
+153 YILEAYGALI
-163 KDRYQ
+163 EDRYQ
-168 DGTSEFNAAIA
+168 DGTSEFNAAILRA
-179 RAGEAAFL
+179 REAAFL

-208 ASVSAVTDAGLLL
+208 ASVGAVTDAGLLL
-221 PLENDERARDF
+221 PLENDEHARDF

-242 EQLSIAARRLGAPM
+242 EQLSIAAKRLGAPM
-256 ERVDVEEAENGDAA
+256 ERVDVEEAAA
-270 RNGSAPAAPARELP
+270 EE
-284 RTAAAIPSADASL
+284 DASHEHFRE
-297 PQESARS
+297 PPEHS
-304 SAMSAAEHND
+304 S
-314 AHSRAAATLAA
+314 
-325 EIPASPTFSPS
+325 
-336 TSEIHLGGATA
+336 
-347 FSSSGKSHRP
+347 P

-488 TGMSPLNDDEADRF
+488 TGMSPLSDDETDRF

-520 QRGTQAELDALEP
+520 QRGAQAELDALEP

-692 YLGPDDADLSRLR
+692 YLDPDDADLSRLR

-733 QRPGAIFALIE
+733 QRPGAMFALIE

-749 TQTRGGVAG
+749 TQTRGGVTG

-788 PLPEIDAS
+788 PLPAMDAS

-810 TGLRRLSQAL
+810 AGLRRLSQAL

-836 LYGALSSLSIT
+836 LYGALGSLSVT

-875 NAKDEGTFFHSAV
+875 NTKDEGTFFHSAV

-973 DGKKA
+973 DGKRA

-992 RIDEWRDGKTDYL
+992 RIDEWRDGATDYL

-1051 TLDEGIVDVQS
+1051 TLDEGIVDLQNS
-1062 ADPGA
+1062 DPGA

-1073 KLFRMEGLMPGDPE
+1073 KRFRMEGLMPSDPE

-1095 PADVLKLRTT
+1095 PAEVLKLRTT
-1105 ASGAL
+1105 ASGAP

-1124 LTECALRRAGEHL
+1124 LTECALRRAEEHL

-1148 PARIEQ
+1148 PARMEQ
-1154 SNPCAWCDWHKIC
+1154 SNPCTWCDWHKIC
-1167 LFDDRLDGARARKF
+1167 LFDDRLDGARARRLKS
-1181 KALPMDEALLK
+1181 LQPDEAMLK
-1192 IKAENGAEEPEKL
+1192 IKSESDGESREKL

>member
-13 QAALSELLRRADART
+13 QAALSELLRRADARM

-106 AERRRGFPERCAAQ
+106 TERRRGFPERCAAQ

-153 YILEAYDVLI
+153 YILEAYGALI
-163 KDRYQ
+163 EDRYQ
-168 DGTSEFNAAIA
+168 DGTSEFNAAILRA
-179 RAGEAAFL
+179 REAAFL

-208 ASVSAVTDAGLLL
+208 ASVGAVADAGLLL
-221 PLENDERARDF
+221 PLENDEHARDF

-242 EQLSIAARRLGAPM
+242 EQLSIAAKRLGAPM
-256 ERVDVEEAENGDAA
+256 ERVDVEEAAA
-270 RNGSAPAAPARELP
+270 EE
-284 RTAAAIPSADASL
+284 DASHEHFRE
-297 PQESARS
+297 PPEHS
-304 SAMSAAEHND
+304 S
-314 AHSRAAATLAA
+314 
-325 EIPASPTFSPS
+325 P
-336 TSEIHLGGATA
+336 
-347 FSSSGKSHRP
+347 RP

-488 TGMSPLNDDEADRF
+488 TGMSPLSDDEADRF
-502 SNYIVR
+502 SNYIIR

-520 QRGTQAELDALEP
+520 QRGAQAELDALEP

-608 QALMGDAKLSMAE
+608 QALMGDAKLPMAE

-733 QRPGAIFALIE
+733 QRPGAMFALIE

-749 TQTRGGVAG
+749 TQTRGGVTG

-788 PLPEIDAS
+788 PLPAMDAS

-810 TGLRRLSQAL
+810 AGLRRLSQAL

-836 LYGALSSLSIT
+836 LYGALGSLSVT

-875 NAKDEGTFFHSAV
+875 NTKDEGTFFHSAV

-973 DGKKA
+973 DGKRA

-992 RIDEWRDGKTDYL
+992 RIDEWRDGATDYL

-1031 IYLAAAQRRR
+1031 VYLAAAQRRR

-1051 TLDEGIVDVQS
+1051 TLDEGIVDLQS
-1062 ADPGA
+1062 SDPGA

-1073 KLFRMEGLMPGDPE
+1073 KRFRMEGLMPGDPE

-1095 PADVLKLRTT
+1095 PAEVLKLRTT
-1105 ASGAL
+1105 ASGAP

-1124 LTECALRRAGEHL
+1124 LTECALRRAEEHL

-1148 PARIEQ
+1148 PARMEQ
-1154 SNPCAWCDWHKIC
+1154 SNPCTWCDWHKIC
-1167 LFDDRLDGARARKF
+1167 LFDDRLDGARARRLKS
-1181 KALPMDEALLK
+1181 LQPDEAMLK
-1192 IKAENGAEEPEKL
+1192 IKSESDGESREKL

>member
-153 YILEAYDVLI
+153 YILEAYGALI
-163 KDRYQ
+163 EDRYQ
-168 DGTSEFNAAIA
+168 DGTSEFNAAILRA
-179 RAGEAAFL
+179 REAAFL

-208 ASVSAVTDAGLLL
+208 ASVGAVTDAGLLL
-221 PLENDERARDF
+221 PLENDEHARDF

-242 EQLSIAARRLGAPM
+242 EQLSIAAKRLGAPM
-256 ERVDVEEAENGDAA
+256 ERVDVEEA
-270 RNGSAPAAPARELP
+270 
-284 RTAAAIPSADASL
+284 AAAEDASHEHFRE
-297 PQESARS
+297 PPEHS
-304 SAMSAAEHND
+304 S
-314 AHSRAAATLAA
+314 
-325 EIPASPTFSPS
+325 P
-336 TSEIHLGGATA
+336 
-347 FSSSGKSHRP
+347 RP
-357 RLLVSVPPRKADLRR
+357 RLRVSVPPRKADLHR

-488 TGMSPLNDDEADRF
+488 TGMSPLSDDEADRF

-520 QRGTQAELDALEP
+520 QRGAQAELDALEP

-733 QRPGAIFALIE
+733 QRPGAMFALIE

-749 TQTRGGVAG
+749 TQTRGGVTG

-788 PLPEIDAS
+788 PLPAMDAS

-810 TGLRRLSQAL
+810 AGLRRLSQAL

-836 LYGALSSLSIT
+836 LYGALGSLSVT

-973 DGKKA
+973 DGKRA

-992 RIDEWRDGKTDYL
+992 RIDEWRDGATDYL

-1031 IYLAAAQRRR
+1031 VYLAAAQRRR

-1051 TLDEGIVDVQS
+1051 TLDEGIVDLQS
-1062 ADPGA
+1062 SDPGA

-1073 KLFRMEGLMPGDPE
+1073 KRFRMEGLMPSDPE

-1095 PADVLKLRTT
+1095 PAEVLKLRTT
-1105 ASGAL
+1105 ASGAP

-1124 LTECALRRAGEHL
+1124 LTECALRRAEEHL

-1148 PARIEQ
+1148 PARMEQ

-1167 LFDDRLDGARARKF
+1167 LFDDRLDGARARRLKS
-1181 KALPMDEALLK
+1181 LQPDEAMLK
-1192 IKAENGAEEPEKL
+1192 IKSESDGESREKL

>member
-153 YILEAYDVLI
+153 YILEAYGALI
-163 KDRYQ
+163 EDRYQ
-168 DGTSEFNAAIA
+168 DGTSEFNAAILRA
-179 RAGEAAFL
+179 READFL

-208 ASVSAVTDAGLLL
+208 ASVGAVTDAGLLL
-221 PLENDERARDF
+221 PLENDEHARDF

-256 ERVDVEEAENGDAA
+256 ERVDVEEAMAA
-270 RNGSAPAAPARELP
+270 
-284 RTAAAIPSADASL
+284 ADASHEHFR
-297 PQESARS
+297 ESPEHS
-304 SAMSAAEHND
+304 S
-314 AHSRAAATLAA
+314 
-325 EIPASPTFSPS
+325 P
-336 TSEIHLGGATA
+336 
-347 FSSSGKSHRP
+347 RP
-357 RLLVSVPPRKADLRR
+357 RLWVSVPPRKVDLRR

-520 QRGTQAELDALEP
+520 QRGAQAELDALEP

-712 LGMATDYVSL
+712 LGMSTDYVSL

-733 QRPGAIFALIE
+733 QRPGAMFALIE

-788 PLPEIDAS
+788 PLPAMDAS

-810 TGLRRLSQAL
+810 AGLRRLSQAL

-836 LYGALSSLSIT
+836 LYGALGSLSVT

-875 NAKDEGTFFHSAV
+875 NTKDEGTFFHSAV

-915 DLLLDAMRAS
+915 DLLLDAMRTS

-961 HTAALEQSFGRE
+961 HSAALEQSFGRE
-973 DGKKA
+973 DGKRA

-992 RIDEWRDGKTDYL
+992 RIDEWRDGATDYL

-1031 IYLAAAQRRR
+1031 VYLAAAQRRR

-1051 TLDEGIVDVQS
+1051 TLDEGIVDLQS
-1062 ADPGA
+1062 SDPGA

-1073 KLFRMEGLMPGDPE
+1073 KRFRMEGLMPSDPE

-1095 PADVLKLRTT
+1095 PAEVLKLRTT
-1105 ASGAL
+1105 ASGAP

-1124 LTECALRRAGEHL
+1124 LTECALRRAEEHL

-1148 PARIEQ
+1148 PARMEQ

-1167 LFDDRLDGARARKF
+1167 LFDDRLDGARARRLKS
-1181 KALPMDEALLK
+1181 LQPDEAMLK
-1192 IKAENGAEEPEKL
+1192 IKSESDGESREKL

>member
-1 MLRVYTGRGRLM
+1 M
-13 QAALSELLRRADART
+13 
-28 QLVVVPK
+28 
-35 QLTLQTERTL
+35 
-45 LRDLNQRGSF
+45 
-55 QIQVLSPERLCA
+55 
-67 RIFDAAGQPE
+67 
-77 GVRVDDRG
+77 
-85 RVMLVRAAVRAA
+85 
-97 GENLTLYRG
+97 
-106 AERRRGFPERCAAQ
+106 
-120 LERIRQAGVT
+120 
-130 ADTLRA
+130 
-136 CAADLSGTAR
+136 
-146 LKLNDLS
+146 
-153 YILEAYDVLI
+153 
-163 KDRYQ
+163 
-168 DGTSEFNAAIA
+168 
-179 RAGEAAFL
+179 
-187 RECAVWFH
+187 
-195 GFDMMPPTLHGLI
+195 
-208 ASVSAVTDAGLLL
+208 
-221 PLENDERARDF
+221 
-232 DAFLPMFRAL
+232 
-242 EQLSIAARRLGAPM
+242 
-256 ERVDVEEAENGDAA
+256 
-270 RNGSAPAAPARELP
+270 
-284 RTAAAIPSADASL
+284 
-297 PQESARS
+297 
-304 SAMSAAEHND
+304 
-314 AHSRAAATLAA
+314 
-325 EIPASPTFSPS
+325 
-336 TSEIHLGGATA
+336 
-347 FSSSGKSHRP
+347 
-357 RLLVSVPPRKADLRR
+357 SVPPRKADLRR

-572 SKIQA
+572 AKIQA

-733 QRPGAIFALIE
+733 QRPGAMFALIE

-788 PLPEIDAS
+788 PLPATDAS
-796 ALSALRRSDAPAAK
+796 ALSALRRSDAPAARA
-810 TGLRRLSQAL
+810 GLRRLSQAL

-836 LYGALSSLSIT
+836 LYGALGSLSVT

-973 DGKKA
+973 DGKRA

-992 RIDEWRDGKTDYL
+992 RIDEWRDGATDYL

-1031 IYLAAAQRRR
+1031 VYLAAAQRRR

-1051 TLDEGIVDVQS
+1051 TLDEGIVDLQS

-1073 KLFRMEGLMPGDPE
+1073 KRFRMEGLMPSDPE

-1095 PADVLKLRTT
+1095 PAEVLKLRTT
-1105 ASGAL
+1105 ASGAP
-1110 YKGSVTAEESDYRA
+1110 YKGIVTAEESDYRA
-1124 LTECALRRAGEHL
+1124 LTECALRRAEEHL

-1148 PARIEQ
+1148 PARMEQ
-1154 SNPCAWCDWHKIC
+1154 SNPCTWCDWHKIC
-1167 LFDDRLDGARARKF
+1167 LFDDRLDGARARRLKS
-1181 KALPMDEALLK
+1181 LQPDEAMLK
-1192 IKAENGAEEPEKL
+1192 IKSESDGESREKL

>member
-153 YILEAYDVLI
+153 YILEAYGALI
-163 KDRYQ
+163 EDRYQ
-168 DGTSEFNAAIA
+168 DGTSEFNAAILRA
-179 RAGEAAFL
+179 REAAFL

-208 ASVSAVTDAGLLL
+208 ASVGAVTDAGLLL
-221 PLENDERARDF
+221 PLENDEHARDF

-242 EQLSIAARRLGAPM
+242 EQLSIAAKRLGAPM
-256 ERVDVEEAENGDAA
+256 ERVDVEEA
-270 RNGSAPAAPARELP
+270 
-284 RTAAAIPSADASL
+284 AAAEDASHEHFRE
-297 PQESARS
+297 PPEHS
-304 SAMSAAEHND
+304 S
-314 AHSRAAATLAA
+314 
-325 EIPASPTFSPS
+325 P
-336 TSEIHLGGATA
+336 
-347 FSSSGKSHRP
+347 RP

-488 TGMSPLNDDEADRF
+488 TGMSPLSDDEADRF

-520 QRGTQAELDALEP
+520 QRGAQAELDALEP

-538 AEPLVRLRDRLRR
+538 TEPLVRLRDRLRR

-712 LGMATDYVSL
+712 LGMATDYVNL

-733 QRPGAIFALIE
+733 QRPGAMFALIE

-788 PLPEIDAS
+788 PLPAMDAS
-796 ALSALRRSDAPAAK
+796 TLSALRRSDAPAAK
-810 TGLRRLSQAL
+810 AGLRRLSQAL

-836 LYGALSSLSIT
+836 LYGALGSLSVT

-875 NAKDEGTFFHSAV
+875 NTKDEGTFFHSAV

-973 DGKKA
+973 DGKRA

-992 RIDEWRDGKTDYL
+992 RIDEWRDGATDYL

-1031 IYLAAAQRRR
+1031 VYLAAAQRRR

-1051 TLDEGIVDVQS
+1051 TLDEGIVDLQS
-1062 ADPGA
+1062 SDPGA

-1073 KLFRMEGLMPGDPE
+1073 KRFRMEGLMPSDPE
-1087 LLKALSPA
+1087 LLKALSPV
-1095 PADVLKLRTT
+1095 PAEVLKLRTT
-1105 ASGAL
+1105 ASGAP

-1124 LTECALRRAGEHL
+1124 LTECALRRAEEHL

-1148 PARIEQ
+1148 PARMEQ

-1167 LFDDRLDGARARKF
+1167 LFDDRLDGARARRLKS
-1181 KALPMDEALLK
+1181 LQPDEAMLK
-1192 IKAENGAEEPEKL
+1192 IKSESDGESWEKL

>member
-153 YILEAYDVLI
+153 YILEAYGALI
-163 KDRYQ
+163 EDRYQ
-168 DGTSEFNAAIA
+168 DGTSEFNAAILRA
-179 RAGEAAFL
+179 REAAFL

-208 ASVSAVTDAGLLL
+208 ASVGAVTDAGLLL
-221 PLENDERARDF
+221 PLENDEHARDF

-242 EQLSIAARRLGAPM
+242 EQLSIAAKRLGAPM
-256 ERVDVEEAENGDAA
+256 ERVDVEEAAA
-270 RNGSAPAAPARELP
+270 EE
-284 RTAAAIPSADASL
+284 DASHEHFRE
-297 PQESARS
+297 PPEHS
-304 SAMSAAEHND
+304 S
-314 AHSRAAATLAA
+314 
-325 EIPASPTFSPS
+325 P
-336 TSEIHLGGATA
+336 
-347 FSSSGKSHRP
+347 RP

-488 TGMSPLNDDEADRF
+488 TGMSPLNDNEADRF

-520 QRGTQAELDALEP
+520 QRGAQVELDALEP

-733 QRPGAIFALIE
+733 QRPGAMFALIE

-788 PLPEIDAS
+788 PLPAMDAS

-810 TGLRRLSQAL
+810 AGLRRLSQAL

-836 LYGALSSLSIT
+836 LYGALGSLSVT

-875 NAKDEGTFFHSAV
+875 NTKDEGTFFHSAV

-973 DGKKA
+973 DGKRA

-992 RIDEWRDGKTDYL
+992 RIDEWRDGATDYL

-1031 IYLAAAQRRR
+1031 VYLAAAQRRR

-1051 TLDEGIVDVQS
+1051 TLDEGIVDLQS
-1062 ADPGA
+1062 SDPGA

-1073 KLFRMEGLMPGDPE
+1073 KRFRMEGLMPSDPE

-1095 PADVLKLRTT
+1095 PAEVLKLRTT
-1105 ASGAL
+1105 ASGAP

-1124 LTECALRRAGEHL
+1124 LTECALRRAEEHL

-1148 PARIEQ
+1148 PTRMEQ

-1167 LFDDRLDGARARKF
+1167 LFDDRLDGARARRLKS
-1181 KALPMDEALLK
+1181 LQPDEAMLK
-1192 IKAENGAEEPEKL
+1192 IKSESDGESREKL

>member
-153 YILEAYDVLI
+153 YILEAYGALI
-163 KDRYQ
+163 EDRYQ
-168 DGTSEFNAAIA
+168 DGTSEFNAAILRA
-179 RAGEAAFL
+179 REAAFL

-208 ASVSAVTDAGLLL
+208 ASVGAVTDAGLLL
-221 PLENDERARDF
+221 PLENDEHARDF

-242 EQLSIAARRLGAPM
+242 EQLSIAAKRLGAPM
-256 ERVDVEEAENGDAA
+256 ERVDVEEA
-270 RNGSAPAAPARELP
+270 
-284 RTAAAIPSADASL
+284 AAAEDISHEHFREP
-297 PQESARS
+297 PEHS
-304 SAMSAAEHND
+304 S
-314 AHSRAAATLAA
+314 
-325 EIPASPTFSPS
+325 P
-336 TSEIHLGGATA
+336 
-347 FSSSGKSHRP
+347 RP

-488 TGMSPLNDDEADRF
+488 TGMSPLSDDEADRF

-520 QRGTQAELDALEP
+520 QRGAQAELDALEP

-538 AEPLVRLRDRLRR
+538 TEPLVRLRDRLRR

-733 QRPGAIFALIE
+733 QRPGAMFALIE

-788 PLPEIDAS
+788 PLPAMDAS

-810 TGLRRLSQAL
+810 AGLMRLSQAL

-836 LYGALSSLSIT
+836 LYGALGSLSVT

-973 DGKKA
+973 DGKRA

-992 RIDEWRDGKTDYL
+992 RIDEWRDGATDYL

-1031 IYLAAAQRRR
+1031 VYLAAAQRRR

-1051 TLDEGIVDVQS
+1051 TLDEGIVDLQS
-1062 ADPGA
+1062 SDPGA

-1073 KLFRMEGLMPGDPE
+1073 KRFRMEGLMPSDPE

-1095 PADVLKLRTT
+1095 PAEVLKLRTT
-1105 ASGAL
+1105 ASGAP

-1124 LTECALRRAGEHL
+1124 LTECALRRAEEHL

-1148 PARIEQ
+1148 PARMEQ
-1154 SNPCAWCDWHKIC
+1154 SNPCTWCDWHKIC
-1167 LFDDRLDGARARKF
+1167 LFDDRLDGARARRLKS
-1181 KALPMDEALLK
+1181 LQPDEAMLK
-1192 IKAENGAEEPEKL
+1192 IKSESDGESREKL

>member
-153 YILEAYDVLI
+153 YILEAYGALI
-163 KDRYQ
+163 EDRYQ
-168 DGTSEFNAAIA
+168 DGTSEFNAAIL
-179 RAGEAAFL
+179 RTREAAFL

-208 ASVSAVTDAGLLL
+208 ASVGAVTDAGLLL
-221 PLENDERARDF
+221 PLENDEHARDF

-242 EQLSIAARRLGAPM
+242 EQLSIAAKRLGAPM
-256 ERVDVEEAENGDAA
+256 ERVDVEEDAA
-270 RNGSAPAAPARELP
+270 EE
-284 RTAAAIPSADASL
+284 DASHEHFRE
-297 PQESARS
+297 PPEHS
-304 SAMSAAEHND
+304 S
-314 AHSRAAATLAA
+314 
-325 EIPASPTFSPS
+325 P
-336 TSEIHLGGATA
+336 
-347 FSSSGKSHRP
+347 RP
-357 RLLVSVPPRKADLRR
+357 RLWVSVPPRKADLRR

-488 TGMSPLNDDEADRF
+488 TGMSPLSDDEADRF

-520 QRGTQAELDALEP
+520 QRGAQAELDALEP

-621 LRETLT
+621 LRQTLT

-733 QRPGAIFALIE
+733 QRPGAMFALIE

-749 TQTRGGVAG
+749 TQTRGGVTG

-788 PLPEIDAS
+788 PLPAMDAS

-810 TGLRRLSQAL
+810 AGLMRLSQAL
-820 SRAESA
+820 SRSESA

-836 LYGALSSLSIT
+836 LYGALGSLSVT

-875 NAKDEGTFFHSAV
+875 NTKDEGTFFHSAV

-973 DGKKA
+973 DGKRA

-992 RIDEWRDGKTDYL
+992 RIDEWRDGATDYL

-1031 IYLAAAQRRR
+1031 VYLAAAQRRR

-1051 TLDEGIVDVQS
+1051 TLDEGIVDLQS
-1062 ADPGA
+1062 SDPGA

-1073 KLFRMEGLMPGDPE
+1073 KRFRMEGLMPSDPE

-1095 PADVLKLRTT
+1095 PAEVLKLRTT
-1105 ASGAL
+1105 ASGAP
-1110 YKGSVTAEESDYRA
+1110 YKGSATAEESDYRA
-1124 LTECALRRAGEHL
+1124 LTECALRRAEEHL

-1148 PARIEQ
+1148 PARMEQ
-1154 SNPCAWCDWHKIC
+1154 SNPCTWCDWHKIC
-1167 LFDDRLDGARARKF
+1167 LFDDRLDGARARRLKS
-1181 KALPMDEALLK
+1181 LQPDEAMLK
-1192 IKAENGAEEPEKL
+1192 IKSESDGESREKL

>member
-153 YILEAYDVLI
+153 YILEAYGALI
-163 KDRYQ
+163 EDRYQ
-168 DGTSEFNAAIA
+168 DGTSEFNAAILRA
-179 RAGEAAFL
+179 REATFL

-208 ASVSAVTDAGLLL
+208 ASVGAVTDAGLLL
-221 PLENDERARDF
+221 PLENDEHARDF

-242 EQLSIAARRLGAPM
+242 EQLSIAAKRLGAPM
-256 ERVDVEEAENGDAA
+256 ERVDVEEAAA
-270 RNGSAPAAPARELP
+270 EE
-284 RTAAAIPSADASL
+284 DASHEHFRE
-297 PQESARS
+297 PPEHS
-304 SAMSAAEHND
+304 S
-314 AHSRAAATLAA
+314 
-325 EIPASPTFSPS
+325 P
-336 TSEIHLGGATA
+336 
-347 FSSSGKSHRP
+347 RP

-488 TGMSPLNDDEADRF
+488 TGMSPLSDDEADRF

-520 QRGTQAELDALEP
+520 QRGAQAELDALEP

-733 QRPGAIFALIE
+733 QRPGAMFALIE

-788 PLPEIDAS
+788 PLPAMDAS
-796 ALSALRRSDAPAAK
+796 ALSALRRSDAPATKA
-810 TGLRRLSQAL
+810 GLMRLSQAL

-836 LYGALSSLSIT
+836 LYGALGSLSVT

-875 NAKDEGTFFHSAV
+875 NTKDEGTFFHSAV

-973 DGKKA
+973 DGKRA

-992 RIDEWRDGKTDYL
+992 RIDEWRDGATDYL

-1031 IYLAAAQRRR
+1031 VYLAAAQRRR

-1051 TLDEGIVDVQS
+1051 TLDEGIVDLQS
-1062 ADPGA
+1062 SDPGA

-1073 KLFRMEGLMPGDPE
+1073 KRFRMEGLMPSDPE

-1095 PADVLKLRTT
+1095 PAEVLKLRTT
-1105 ASGAL
+1105 ASGAP

-1124 LTECALRRAGEHL
+1124 LTECALRRAEEHL

-1148 PARIEQ
+1148 PARMEQ
-1154 SNPCAWCDWHKIC
+1154 SNPCTWCDWHKIC
-1167 LFDDRLDGARARKF
+1167 LFDDRLDGARARRLKS
-1181 KALPMDEALLK
+1181 LQPDEAMLK
-1192 IKAENGAEEPEKL
+1192 IKSESDGESREKL

>member
-153 YILEAYDVLI
+153 YILEAYSALI
-163 KDRYQ
+163 EDRYQ
-168 DGTSEFNAAIA
+168 DGTSEFNAAILRA
-179 RAGEAAFL
+179 REAAFL

-208 ASVSAVTDAGLLL
+208 ASVGAVTDAGLLL
-221 PLENDERARDF
+221 PLENDERTRDF

-242 EQLSIAARRLGAPM
+242 EQLSIAAKRLGAPM
-256 ERVDVEEAENGDAA
+256 ERVDVEEA
-270 RNGSAPAAPARELP
+270 
-284 RTAAAIPSADASL
+284 
-297 PQESARS
+297 
-304 SAMSAAEHND
+304 AAEEDTSHEHFREPPE
-314 AHSRAAATLAA
+314 HS
-325 EIPASPTFSPS
+325 SP
-336 TSEIHLGGATA
+336 
-347 FSSSGKSHRP
+347 RP

-488 TGMSPLNDDEADRF
+488 TGMSPLSDDEADRF

-520 QRGTQAELDALEP
+520 QRGAQAELDALEP

-733 QRPGAIFALIE
+733 QRPGAMFALIE

-788 PLPEIDAS
+788 PLPAMDAS

-810 TGLRRLSQAL
+810 AGLRRLSQAL

-836 LYGALSSLSIT
+836 LYGALGSLSVT

-973 DGKKA
+973 DGKRA

-992 RIDEWRDGKTDYL
+992 RIDEWRDGATDYL

-1031 IYLAAAQRRR
+1031 VYLAAAQRRR

-1051 TLDEGIVDVQS
+1051 TLDEGIVDLQS
-1062 ADPGA
+1062 SDPGA
-1067 VEAERR
+1067 VETERR
-1073 KLFRMEGLMPGDPE
+1073 KRFRMEGLMPSDPE

-1095 PADVLKLRTT
+1095 PAEVLKLRTT
-1105 ASGAL
+1105 ASGAP

-1124 LTECALRRAGEHL
+1124 LTECALRRAEEHL

-1148 PARIEQ
+1148 PARMEQ
-1154 SNPCAWCDWHKIC
+1154 SNPCTWCDWHKIC
-1167 LFDDRLDGARARKF
+1167 LFDDRLDGARARRLKS
-1181 KALPMDEALLK
+1181 LQPDEAMLK
-1192 IKAENGAEEPEKL
+1192 IKSESDGESREKL

>member
-153 YILEAYDVLI
+153 YILEAYGALI
-163 KDRYQ
+163 EDRYQ
-168 DGTSEFNAAIA
+168 DGTSEFNAAILRA
-179 RAGEAAFL
+179 REAAFL

-208 ASVSAVTDAGLLL
+208 ASVGAVTDAGLLL
-221 PLENDERARDF
+221 PLENDEHARDF

-242 EQLSIAARRLGAPM
+242 EQLSIAAKRLGAPM
-256 ERVDVEEAENGDAA
+256 ERVDVEEAAA
-270 RNGSAPAAPARELP
+270 EE
-284 RTAAAIPSADASL
+284 DASHEHFRE
-297 PQESARS
+297 PPEHS
-304 SAMSAAEHND
+304 S
-314 AHSRAAATLAA
+314 
-325 EIPASPTFSPS
+325 P
-336 TSEIHLGGATA
+336 
-347 FSSSGKSHRP
+347 RP

-458 ARHAAPEFLLTA
+458 ARHAAPEFLLTT

-488 TGMSPLNDDEADRF
+488 TGMSPLSDDEADRF

-733 QRPGAIFALIE
+733 QRPGAMFALIE

-788 PLPEIDAS
+788 PLPAMDAS

-810 TGLRRLSQAL
+810 AGLRRLSQAL

-836 LYGALSSLSIT
+836 LYGALGSLSVT

-875 NAKDEGTFFHSAV
+875 NTKDEGTFFHSAV

-973 DGKKA
+973 DGKRA

-992 RIDEWRDGKTDYL
+992 RIDEWRDGATDYL

-1031 IYLAAAQRRR
+1031 VYLAAAQRRR

-1051 TLDEGIVDVQS
+1051 TLDEGIVDLQS
-1062 ADPGA
+1062 SDPGA

-1073 KLFRMEGLMPGDPE
+1073 KRFRMEGLMPSDPE

-1095 PADVLKLRTT
+1095 PAEVLKLRTT
-1105 ASGAL
+1105 ASGAP

-1124 LTECALRRAGEHL
+1124 LTECALRRAEEHL

-1148 PARIEQ
+1148 PARMEQ
-1154 SNPCAWCDWHKIC
+1154 SNPCTWCDWHKIC
-1167 LFDDRLDGARARKF
+1167 LFDDRLDGARARRLKS
-1181 KALPMDEALLK
+1181 LQPDEAMLK
-1192 IKAENGAEEPEKL
+1192 IMSESDGESREKL

>member
-153 YILEAYDVLI
+153 YILEAYGALI
-163 KDRYQ
+163 EDRYQ
-168 DGTSEFNAAIA
+168 DGTSEFNAAILRA
-179 RAGEAAFL
+179 REAAFL

-208 ASVSAVTDAGLLL
+208 ASVGAVTDAGLLL
-221 PLENDERARDF
+221 PLENDEHARDF

-242 EQLSIAARRLGAPM
+242 EQLSIAAKRLGAPM
-256 ERVDVEEAENGDAA
+256 ERVDVEEA
-270 RNGSAPAAPARELP
+270 
-284 RTAAAIPSADASL
+284 AAAEDASHEHFRE
-297 PQESARS
+297 PPEHS
-304 SAMSAAEHND
+304 S
-314 AHSRAAATLAA
+314 
-325 EIPASPTFSPS
+325 P
-336 TSEIHLGGATA
+336 
-347 FSSSGKSHRP
+347 RP

-488 TGMSPLNDDEADRF
+488 TGMSPLSDDEADRF

-520 QRGTQAELDALEP
+520 QRGAQAELDALEP

-733 QRPGAIFALIE
+733 QRPGAMFALIE

-788 PLPEIDAS
+788 PLPAMDAS

-810 TGLRRLSQAL
+810 AGLRRLSQAL

-836 LYGALSSLSIT
+836 LYGALGSLSVT

-875 NAKDEGTFFHSAV
+875 NTKDEGTFFHSAV

-973 DGKKA
+973 DGKRA

-992 RIDEWRDGKTDYL
+992 RIDEWRDGATDYL

-1031 IYLAAAQRRR
+1031 VYLAAAQRRR

-1051 TLDEGIVDVQS
+1051 TLDEGIVDLQS
-1062 ADPGA
+1062 SDPGA

-1073 KLFRMEGLMPGDPE
+1073 KRFRMEGLMPSDPE

-1095 PADVLKLRTT
+1095 PAEVLKLRTT
-1105 ASGAL
+1105 ASGAP

-1124 LTECALRRAGEHL
+1124 LTECALRRAEEHL

-1148 PARIEQ
+1148 PARMEQ
-1154 SNPCAWCDWHKIC
+1154 SNPCTWCDWHKIC
-1167 LFDDRLDGARARKF
+1167 LFDDRLDGARARRLKS
-1181 KALPMDEALLK
+1181 LQPDEAMLK
-1192 IKAENGAEEPEKL
+1192 IKSESDGESREKL

>member
-153 YILEAYDVLI
+153 YILEAYGALI
-163 KDRYQ
+163 EDRYQ
-168 DGTSEFNAAIA
+168 DGTSEFNAAILRA
-179 RAGEAAFL
+179 REAAFL

-208 ASVSAVTDAGLLL
+208 ASVGAVTDAGLLL
-221 PLENDERARDF
+221 PLENDEHARDF

-242 EQLSIAARRLGAPM
+242 EQLSIAAKRLGAPM
-256 ERVDVEEAENGDAA
+256 ERVDVEEA
-270 RNGSAPAAPARELP
+270 
-284 RTAAAIPSADASL
+284 
-297 PQESARS
+297 
-304 SAMSAAEHND
+304 
-314 AHSRAAATLAA
+314 AAT
-325 EIPASPTFSPS
+325 ED
-336 TSEIHLGGATA
+336 TSHEH
-347 FSSSGKSHRP
+347 FREPPEHSSP

-488 TGMSPLNDDEADRF
+488 TGMSPLSDDEADRF

-520 QRGTQAELDALEP
+520 QRGAQAELDALEP

-538 AEPLVRLRDRLRR
+538 TEPLVHLRDRLRR

-608 QALMGDAKLSMAE
+608 QALMGDAKLSMVE

-733 QRPGAIFALIE
+733 QRPGAMFALIE

-788 PLPEIDAS
+788 PLPAMDAS

-810 TGLRRLSQAL
+810 AGLMRLSQAL

-836 LYGALSSLSIT
+836 LYGALGSLSVT

-875 NAKDEGTFFHSAV
+875 NTKDEGTFFHSAV

-973 DGKKA
+973 DGKRA

-992 RIDEWRDGKTDYL
+992 RIDEWRDGATDYL

-1031 IYLAAAQRRR
+1031 VYLAAAQRRR

-1051 TLDEGIVDVQS
+1051 TLDEGIVDLQS
-1062 ADPGA
+1062 SDPGA

-1073 KLFRMEGLMPGDPE
+1073 KRFRMEGLMPSDPE

-1095 PADVLKLRTT
+1095 PAEVLKLRTT
-1105 ASGAL
+1105 ASGAP

-1124 LTECALRRAGEHL
+1124 LTECALRRAEEHL

-1148 PARIEQ
+1148 PARMEQ

-1167 LFDDRLDGARARKF
+1167 LFDDRLDGARARRLKS
-1181 KALPMDEALLK
+1181 LQPDEAMLK
-1192 IKAENGAEEPEKL
+1192 IKSESDGESREKL

>member
-13 QAALSELLRRADART
+13 QAALSELLRRADAQM

-153 YILEAYDVLI
+153 YILEAYGALI
-163 KDRYQ
+163 EDRYQ
-168 DGTSEFNAAIA
+168 DGTSEFNAAILRA
-179 RAGEAAFL
+179 REAAFL

-208 ASVSAVTDAGLLL
+208 ASVGAVTDAGLLL
-221 PLENDERARDF
+221 PMENDEHARDF

-242 EQLSIAARRLGAPM
+242 EQLSIAAKRLGAPM
-256 ERVDVEEAENGDAA
+256 ERVDVEEDAA
-270 RNGSAPAAPARELP
+270 EE
-284 RTAAAIPSADASL
+284 DASHEHFRE
-297 PQESARS
+297 PPEHS
-304 SAMSAAEHND
+304 S
-314 AHSRAAATLAA
+314 
-325 EIPASPTFSPS
+325 
-336 TSEIHLGGATA
+336 
-347 FSSSGKSHRP
+347 P

-488 TGMSPLNDDEADRF
+488 TGISPLSDDEADRF
-502 SNYIVR
+502 SNYIIR

-520 QRGTQAELDALEP
+520 QRGAQVELDALEP

-733 QRPGAIFALIE
+733 QRPGAMFALIE

-788 PLPEIDAS
+788 PLPAMDAS

-810 TGLRRLSQAL
+810 AGLRRLSQAL

-836 LYGALSSLSIT
+836 LYGALGSLSVT

-875 NAKDEGTFFHSAV
+875 NTKDEGTFFHSAV

-961 HTAALEQSFGRE
+961 RTAALEQSFGRE
-973 DGKKA
+973 DGKRA

-992 RIDEWRDGKTDYL
+992 RIDEWRDGATDYL

-1031 IYLAAAQRRR
+1031 VYLAAAQRRR

-1051 TLDEGIVDVQS
+1051 TLDEGIVDLQS
-1062 ADPGA
+1062 SDPGA

-1073 KLFRMEGLMPGDPE
+1073 KRFRMEGLMPSDPE
-1087 LLKALSPA
+1087 LLKALSPV
-1095 PADVLKLRTT
+1095 PAEVLKLRTT
-1105 ASGAL
+1105 ASGAP

-1124 LTECALRRAGEHL
+1124 LTECALRRAEEHL

-1148 PARIEQ
+1148 PARMEQ
-1154 SNPCAWCDWHKIC
+1154 SNPCTWCDWHKIC
-1167 LFDDRLDGARARKF
+1167 LFDDRLDGARARRLKS
-1181 KALPMDEALLK
+1181 LQPDEAMLK
-1192 IKAENGAEEPEKL
+1192 IKSESDGESREKL

>member
-1 MLRVYTGRGRLM
+1 MLRVYTGCGRLM

-153 YILEAYDVLI
+153 YILEAYGALI
-163 KDRYQ
+163 EDRYQ
-168 DGTSEFNAAIA
+168 DGTSEFNAAILRA
-179 RAGEAAFL
+179 REAAFL

-208 ASVSAVTDAGLLL
+208 ASVGAVTDAGLLL
-221 PLENDERARDF
+221 PLENDEHARDF

-242 EQLSIAARRLGAPM
+242 EQLSIAAKRLGAPM
-256 ERVDVEEAENGDAA
+256 ERVDVEEAAA
-270 RNGSAPAAPARELP
+270 EE
-284 RTAAAIPSADASL
+284 DASHEHFRE
-297 PQESARS
+297 PPEHS
-304 SAMSAAEHND
+304 S
-314 AHSRAAATLAA
+314 
-325 EIPASPTFSPS
+325 P
-336 TSEIHLGGATA
+336 
-347 FSSSGKSHRP
+347 RP

-488 TGMSPLNDDEADRF
+488 TGMSPLSDDEADRF

-520 QRGTQAELDALEP
+520 QRGAQAELDALEP

-733 QRPGAIFALIE
+733 QRPGAMFALIE

-788 PLPEIDAS
+788 PLPAMDAS

-810 TGLRRLSQAL
+810 AGLRRLSQAL

-836 LYGALSSLSIT
+836 LYGALGSLSVT

-875 NAKDEGTFFHSAV
+875 NTKDEGTFFHSAV

-973 DGKKA
+973 DGKRA

-992 RIDEWRDGKTDYL
+992 RIDEWRDGATDYL

-1031 IYLAAAQRRR
+1031 VYLAAAQRRR

-1051 TLDEGIVDVQS
+1051 TLDEGIVDLQS
-1062 ADPGA
+1062 SDPGA

-1073 KLFRMEGLMPGDPE
+1073 KRFRMEGLMPSDPE

-1095 PADVLKLRTT
+1095 PAEVLKLRTT
-1105 ASGAL
+1105 TSGAP

-1124 LTECALRRAGEHL
+1124 LTECALRRAEEHL

-1148 PARIEQ
+1148 PARMEQ
-1154 SNPCAWCDWHKIC
+1154 SNPCTWCDWHKIC
-1167 LFDDRLDGARARKF
+1167 LFDDRLDGARARRLKS
-1181 KALPMDEALLK
+1181 LQPDEAMLK
-1192 IKAENGAEEPEKL
+1192 IKSESDGESREKL

>member
-1 MLRVYTGRGRLM
+1 MLRVYTGCGRLM

-153 YILEAYDVLI
+153 YILEAYGALI
-163 KDRYQ
+163 EDRYQ
-168 DGTSEFNAAIA
+168 DGTSEFNAAILRA
-179 RAGEAAFL
+179 REAAFL

-208 ASVSAVTDAGLLL
+208 ASVGAVTDAGLLL
-221 PLENDERARDF
+221 PLENDERTRDF

-242 EQLSIAARRLGAPM
+242 EQLSIAAKRLGAPM
-256 ERVDVEEAENGDAA
+256 ERVDVEEAAA
-270 RNGSAPAAPARELP
+270 EE
-284 RTAAAIPSADASL
+284 DASHEHFRE
-297 PQESARS
+297 PPEHS
-304 SAMSAAEHND
+304 S
-314 AHSRAAATLAA
+314 
-325 EIPASPTFSPS
+325 P
-336 TSEIHLGGATA
+336 
-347 FSSSGKSHRP
+347 RP

-422 DDVTLLLRDPDAY
+422 DDVTLLLRDPEAY

-488 TGMSPLNDDEADRF
+488 TGMSPLSDDEADRF

-520 QRGTQAELDALEP
+520 QRGAQAELDALEP

-733 QRPGAIFALIE
+733 QRPGAMFALIE

-749 TQTRGGVAG
+749 TQTRGGVTG

-788 PLPEIDAS
+788 PLPAMDAS
-796 ALSALRRSDAPAAK
+796 TLSALRRSDAPAAK
-810 TGLRRLSQAL
+810 AGLRRLSQAL

-836 LYGALSSLSIT
+836 LYGALGSLSVT

-875 NAKDEGTFFHSAV
+875 NTKDEGTFFHSAV

-915 DLLLDAMRAS
+915 DLLLEAMRAS

-973 DGKKA
+973 DGKRA

-992 RIDEWRDGKTDYL
+992 RIDEWRDGATDYL

-1031 IYLAAAQRRR
+1031 VYLAAAQRRR

-1051 TLDEGIVDVQS
+1051 TLDEGIVDLQS
-1062 ADPGA
+1062 SDPGA

-1073 KLFRMEGLMPGDPE
+1073 KRFRMEGLMPSDPE

-1095 PADVLKLRTT
+1095 PAEVLKLRTT
-1105 ASGAL
+1105 ASGAP

-1124 LTECALRRAGEHL
+1124 LTECALRRAEEHL

-1148 PARIEQ
+1148 PARMEQ
-1154 SNPCAWCDWHKIC
+1154 SNPCTWCDWHKIC
-1167 LFDDRLDGARARKF
+1167 LFDDRLDGARARRLKS
-1181 KALPMDEALLK
+1181 LQPDEAMLK
-1192 IKAENGAEEPEKL
+1192 IKSESDGESREKL

>member
-153 YILEAYDVLI
+153 YILEAYGALI
-163 KDRYQ
+163 EDRYQ
-168 DGTSEFNAAIA
+168 DGTSEFNAAILRA
-179 RAGEAAFL
+179 REAAFL

-208 ASVSAVTDAGLLL
+208 ASVGAVTDAGLLL
-221 PLENDERARDF
+221 PLENDEHARDF

-242 EQLSIAARRLGAPM
+242 EQLSIAAKRLGAPM
-256 ERVDVEEAENGDAA
+256 ERVDVEE
-270 RNGSAPAAPARELP
+270 
-284 RTAAAIPSADASL
+284 DASHEHFRE
-297 PQESARS
+297 PPEHS
-304 SAMSAAEHND
+304 S
-314 AHSRAAATLAA
+314 
-325 EIPASPTFSPS
+325 P
-336 TSEIHLGGATA
+336 
-347 FSSSGKSHRP
+347 RP
-357 RLLVSVPPRKADLRR
+357 RLLVSVPPHKADLRR

-488 TGMSPLNDDEADRF
+488 TGMSPLSDDEADRF

-520 QRGTQAELDALEP
+520 QRGAQAELDALEP

-733 QRPGAIFALIE
+733 QRPGAMFALIE

-788 PLPEIDAS
+788 PLPAMDAS

-810 TGLRRLSQAL
+810 AGLRRLSQAL

-836 LYGALSSLSIT
+836 LYGALGSLSVT

-973 DGKKA
+973 DGKRA

-992 RIDEWRDGKTDYL
+992 RIDEWRDGATDYL

-1031 IYLAAAQRRR
+1031 VYLAAAQRRR

-1051 TLDEGIVDVQS
+1051 TLDEGIVDLQS
-1062 ADPGA
+1062 SDPGA

-1073 KLFRMEGLMPGDPE
+1073 KRFRMEGLMPSDPE

-1095 PADVLKLRTT
+1095 PAEVLKLRTT
-1105 ASGAL
+1105 ASGAP

-1124 LTECALRRAGEHL
+1124 LTECALRRAEEHL

-1148 PARIEQ
+1148 PARMEQ
-1154 SNPCAWCDWHKIC
+1154 SNPCTWCDWHKIC
-1167 LFDDRLDGARARKF
+1167 LFDDRLDGARARWLKS
-1181 KALPMDEALLK
+1181 LQPDEAMLK
-1192 IKAENGAEEPEKL
+1192 IKSECDGESREKL